1 MTLFPPD
8 DDPFASLDTLARD
21 ALAALA
27 LGAIPRSR
35 TWVGDLLASPAL
47 RAAGSVAPSMEALR
61 LTLNRLEGVGLANE
75 DERRPGVWTLPFNVY
90 VRTYADLLARVP
102 VGALREALAHADGYT
117 PASLG
122 RQSHGRFPTLG
133 AAIARLRL
141 DVMNGAD
148 AVGLAH
154 LLERLPPGLHDIPA
168 LLDAAI
174 ADCVDERLFDR
185 LHPALQG
192 DVLAGALDR
201 LGSVLQ
207 TGVALGPAF
216 VRQRAAALV
225 NDEAT
230 PHTHGLRWSLA
241 FDRLLADGAERRDPD
256 WVASFGRLLSPA
268 VDDPAEGDLL
278 DAMRA
283 SHARIAAPRPPT
295 AAPTS
300 VAGRRALAQAVGAA
314 ALATQGRW
322 SDAEPEFDAALVA
335 LRKITGKRRGLMP
348 PHVALPNVLGLLAQQ
363 TPAHLDKALKFCLA
377 EGGKREP
384 VADHPLGT
392 IALAIQMRLGAAP
405 RDAKPFLP
413 YGSQW
418 GYRGGGSRVVSPL
431 DHNRWL
437 MRAWLKEGSLAE
449 GLPPAEADAARNLKS
464 AYEAAGL
471 EGLAEQLG
479 AALRVLGGESA
490 PSWFFVPAGLERWQV
505 ALAALAA
512 LGEPAATP
520 TAPAQAP
527 DTRIVWL
534 IDTGANG
541 AIHGLVPHEQ
551 KRGVRGWGQLKE
563 VPLSRLQRGAQ
574 TLTPADAGIVRAI
587 RQETFARALRLD
599 LAQAMGALFNH
610 PHVAFADAPDQFIEL
625 VEAGPELEVLDE
637 GERLRV
643 RMQPSLPVPNDAATA
658 RWAGSEAEQKE
669 LDALRLVSIWRDG
682 PQRAKLIRLSA
693 SQKRVAQLLG
703 PTGLDIP
710 RQGAAQLQ
718 EVLTGLGSHFRIHA
732 DDART
737 AQAAR
742 ELPAE
747 SRLRAELQPVGDGL
761 QLRLVAAPFGAD
773 YATAG
778 PRLIPGRGRAR
789 VVATLKGESVGVQ
802 RDLALERQHLEAVL
816 DTCPMLSELPPD
828 APCEWL
834 LDAADDALALVE
846 RLQPHTSILAL
857 DWPQGRPVRV
867 TPGALDQ
874 LVLKVKTH
882 ENWLALDG
890 KLKVDEEL
898 VVGLQQLIAFA
909 SEGKS
914 RFMPLGDGR
923 FLALTQE
930 LRERVADIAAVTEK
944 QTARANNPDEVRAPA
959 IAAPWLQAAMEGAQV
974 EHDAAYGARLMAL
987 DEARRI
993 VPALPSTLQAE
1004 LRPYQEEGFEWAM
1017 RLASAGLGACLADDM
1032 GLGKTLQALAVML
1045 ARAANGPT
1053 LVVMPTSLIGNWRSE
1068 ASRFAPSLRVHV
1080 YAERKWSPSPSG
1092 TTDSPRGAGGL
1103 APERPSAAVAQA
1115 TYGDRSSIIAEM
1127 GKHDVLLVSY
1137 PMLQIDAEAF
1147 ANKLWATL
1155 VLDEAQAIKNAA
1167 AKRSQAVFAL
1177 QATFRLAMSGTPIEN
1192 RLGELWSVMRACN
1205 PGLLGTLAR
1214 FNERFANLIERQ
1226 HDRGAQRT
1234 LKRLIAPFILR
1245 RTKAQVLA
1253 DLPPRT
1259 ELVLQV
1265 QGDDAEKAHY
1275 EALRREALVAAEK
1288 SLSGDGAGQAHLNIL
1303 AGLTRLRR
1311 AACDPRLVTPTLKR
1325 PGAKVTAFAE
1335 LATEL
1340 VANGHKALVF
1350 SQFVDF
1356 LALLREPLDAANIAY
1371 QYLDG
1376 STPSAER
1383 TRRVDA
1389 FQNGEG
1395 DLFLISLKAGGFGL
1409 NLTVADY
1416 VVIADP
1422 WWNPAAEDQASG
1434 RAHRIGQQRPVTV
1447 YRLVNTGT
1455 LEEKILTLHQTKREL
1470 ADSVLESDG
1479 QAMAAVPMARELL
1492 QLMRG
1497 DEPPP

>member
-1 MTLFPPD
+1 MAAPLPD
-8 DDPFASLDTLARD
+8 DPLAGLDAPGRD
-21 ALAALA
+21 VLCALA
-27 LGAIPRSR
+27 LGALARSR
-35 TWVGDLLASPAL
+35 TWTTDLLASPAV
-47 RAAGSVAPSMEALR
+47 RSPGGVAPSMELVKHTLMR
-61 LTLNRLEGVGLANE
+61 LQSAGLANE
-75 DERRPGVWTLPFNVY
+75 DERRAGVWMLPLNVY
-90 VRTYADLLARVP
+90 PVVYASLLARVP
-102 VGALREALAHADGYT
+102 QAALQEALAHADGYS
-117 PASLG
+117 ASGLG
-122 RQSHGRFPTLG
+122 RQGHGRFPTLN
-133 AAIARLRL
+133 AAIARVRL
-141 DVMNGAD
+141 DAMFGAAPVD
-148 AVGLAH
+148 LAQ
-154 LLERLPPGLHDIPA
+154 LLDRLPPGLHDIPA
-168 LLDAAI
+168 LLDSAL
-174 ADCVDERLFDR
+174 ADCIDETLFAR
-185 LHPALQG
+185 LHPAMQG
-192 DVLAGALDR
+192 DLLGGALDR
-201 LGSVLQ
+201 LGTSLN
-207 TGVALGPAF
+207 TGIGLDAPF
-216 VRQRAAALV
+216 VRERAARLV
-225 NDEAT
+225 EDESL
-230 PHTHGLRWSLA
+230 PHVQGLRWSFA
-241 FDRLLADGAERRDPD
+241 FDRLLADGADRRGTD
-256 WVASFGRLLSPA
+256 WVESFGRILGPVIDAPDDGTLVDALRATRGFAATPPPA
-268 VDDPAEGDLL
+268 NMPL
-278 DAMRA
+278 A
-283 SHARIAAPRPPT
+283 SAA
-295 AAPTS
+295 S
-300 VAGRRALAQAVGAA
+300 RRAMAQAVGAA

-322 SDAEPEFDAALVA
+322 SHAEPEFDAALAA
-335 LRKITGKRRGLMP
+335 LRKLTGKRRSLVP
-348 PHVALPNVLGLLAQQ
+348 LAVALPNVLALLAQQ
-363 TPAHLDKALKFCLA
+363 TPAHLDKALRFCLT
-377 EGGKREP
+377 EGGKRDP
-384 VADHPLGT
+384 VLEHPLGA

-405 RDAKPFLP
+405 RDMKPFLP
-413 YGSQW
+413 FGSQW
-418 GYRGGGSRVVSPL
+418 GYRAASRVVSPL

-449 GLPPAEADAARNLKS
+449 GLPPAEADAAANLKT
-464 AYEAAGL
+464 AYEAAGF

-479 AALRVLGGESA
+479 AALRVLGGEPS

-505 ALAALAA
+505 ALAALRA
-512 LGEPAATP
+512 LGEPGTAAA
-520 TAPAQAP
+520 APSATP

-534 IDTGANG
+534 IETGDNG
-541 AIHGLVPHEQ
+541 AIRGLVPHEH
-551 KRGVRGWGQLKE
+551 KRGPRGWGQLKE

-574 TLTPADAGIVRAI
+574 TLTPADAGVVRAI
-587 RQETFARALRLD
+587 RQETFGRGLRLD
-599 LAQAMGALFNH
+599 LAQAVGALFNH
-610 PHVAFADAPDQFIEL
+610 PHVAFTDAPEQFIEL
-625 VEAGPELEVLDE
+625 VEAGPELEVVDE

-643 RMQPSLPVPNDAATA
+643 RMQPSLQVAADAATA

-682 PQRAKLIRLSA
+682 PQRARLIRLTA

-732 DDART
+732 DDAAT

-742 ELPAE
+742 EIATE

-773 YATAG
+773 YATVG

-816 DTCPMLSELPPD
+816 DTCPMLDELPPD

-834 LDAADDALALVE
+834 LDAADDALALIE

-867 TPGALDQ
+867 APGALDQ
-874 LVLKVKTH
+874 LTLKVRTH

-898 VVGLQQLIAFA
+898 VVSLQQLIGFA
-909 SEGKS
+909 AEGKS

-959 IAAPWLQAAMEGAQV
+959 IAAPWLQAAMEGARV
-974 EHDAAYGARLMAL
+974 EHDAAYAARLMAL
-987 DEARRI
+987 DDARRI

-1017 RLASAGLGACLADDM
+1017 RLAAAGLGACLADDM
-1032 GLGKTLQALAVML
+1032 GLGKTLQALAVLL
-1045 ARAANGPT
+1045 ARAANGPA

-1068 ASRFAPSLRVHV
+1068 AARFAPSLRVHV
-1080 YAERKWSPSPSG
+1080 YAERGSTS
-1092 TTDSPRGAGGL
+1092 
-1103 APERPSAAVAQA
+1103 ERA
-1115 TYGDRSSIIAEM
+1115 RIIAEM
-1127 GKHDVLLVSY
+1127 GRHDVLLVSY
-1137 PMLQIDAEAF
+1137 PMLQIDGDAF
-1147 ANKLWATL
+1147 ADKLWATL

-1226 HDRGAQRT
+1226 NDRAAQRT

-1288 SLSGDGAGQAHLNIL
+1288 SLSGDGAGQAHLNVL

-1325 PGAKVTAFAE
+1325 PGAKVIAFAE

-1356 LALLREPLDAANIAY
+1356 LALLREPLDAAGIAY

-1376 STPSAER
+1376 STPAAER
-1383 TRRVDA
+1383 TRRVEA
-1389 FQNGEG
+1389 FQDGEG
-1395 DLFLISLKAGGFGL
+1395 HLFLISLKAGGFGL

-1447 YRLVNTGT
+1447 YRLVNGGT

-1470 ADSVLESDG
+1470 ADSVLEGDG
-1479 QAMAAVPMARELL
+1479 NATAAVPMARELL

-1497 DEPPP
+1497 DELPEQ

>member
-1 MTLFPPD
+1 MTLPD
-8 DDPFASLDTLARD
+8 DPLAGLDAPARD

-27 LGAIPRSR
+27 LGALARSR
-35 TWVGDLLASPAL
+35 AWVTDALASPAV
-47 RAAGSVAPSMEALR
+47 RTPGSVAPSQELVRHSLA
-61 LTLNRLEGVGLANE
+61 RLEKAGIANE
-75 DERRPGVWTLPFNVY
+75 DERRPGFWTLPLNVY
-90 VRTYADLLARVP
+90 PVVYASLLARAP
-102 VGALREALAHADGYT
+102 RAALQEALAHADAYA

-133 AAIARLRL
+133 AAIARVRL
-141 DVMNGAD
+141 DALCGAGP
-148 AVGLAH
+148 VELAE
-154 LLERLPPGLHDIPA
+154 LLDRLPPGLHDIPA
-168 LLDAAI
+168 LLDTAL
-174 ADCVDERLFDR
+174 ADCIDEALFDR
-185 LHPALQG
+185 LHPAMQA
-192 DVLAGALDR
+192 DMLAGALDR
-201 LGSVLQ
+201 LGATLQ
-207 TGVALGPAF
+207 TGIGLGSAF
-216 VRQRAAALV
+216 VRERASALV
-225 NDEAT
+225 EREDALLV
-230 PHTHGLRWSLA
+230 HGLRWSLA
-241 FDRLLADGAERRDPD
+241 LDRLLSDGAERRDAG
-256 WVASFGRLLSPA
+256 WAASFGRLLGPA
-268 VDDPAEGDLL
+268 IDMPLEGGLL
-278 DAMRA
+278 DALRG
-283 SHARIAAPRPPT
+283 SHGQMALPAPARVSPA
-295 AAPTS
+295 S
-300 VAGRRALAQAVGAA
+300 VAGRQALAQAIGAA
-314 ALATQGRW
+314 ALAAQGRW
-322 SDAEPEFDAALVA
+322 SDAEPEFDTALAA
-335 LRKITGKRRGLMP
+335 LRKLSGKRRGLVP
-348 PHVALPNVLGLLAQQ
+348 PQVALAHVLALLAQQ

-384 VADHPLGT
+384 ALDHPLGA

-405 RDAKPFLP
+405 RELKPFLP
-413 YGSQW
+413 FGSQW
-418 GYRGGGSRVVSPL
+418 GYRSASRVVSPL
-431 DHNRWL
+431 DLNRWL

-449 GLPPAEADAARNLKS
+449 GLPPAEADSAQQLKS
-464 AYEAAGL
+464 AYESAGL
-471 EGLAEQLG
+471 EALAEQLG
-479 AALRVLGGESA
+479 AALRVLGGEPA
-490 PSWFFVPAGLERWQV
+490 PAWFFVPAGLERWQV
-505 ALAALAA
+505 ALAALRS
-512 LGEPAATP
+512 LGEPAS
-520 TAPAQAP
+520 APAAAAGAP
-527 DTRIVWL
+527 DSRIVWL
-534 IDTGANG
+534 IEAGEHG
-541 AIHGLVPHEQ
+541 AIRALVPHEQ
-551 KRGVRGWGQLKE
+551 KRGARGWGALKE

-574 TLTPADAGIVRAI
+574 TLTPADAGVVRAL
-587 RQETFARALRLD
+587 RQETYGRGLRLD
-599 LAQAMGALFNH
+599 LAQAVGALFEH
-610 PHVAFADAPDQFIEL
+610 PHVAFSDAPGQFIEL

-643 RMQPSLPVPNDAATA
+643 RMQPALQVANDAAVA

-682 PQRAKLIRLSA
+682 PQRAKLVRLTA

-703 PTGLDIP
+703 PAGLDIP

-732 DDART
+732 DDAAT

-761 QLRLVAAPFGAD
+761 QLRLVVAPFGDD
-773 YATAG
+773 YANAG
-778 PRLIPGRGRAR
+778 PRLRPGRGRAR
-789 VVATLKGESVGVQ
+789 VVATLKGESVGVT
-802 RDLALERQHLEAVL
+802 RDLALEQSHLETVL
-816 DTCPMLSELPPD
+816 DACPMLTEPAPD
-828 APCEWL
+828 APCEWI
-834 LDAADDALALVE
+834 LDAADDSLALLE
-846 RLQPHTSILAL
+846 RLQPLNAIAAL

-874 LVLKVKTH
+874 LMLKVKTR
-882 ENWLALDG
+882 ENWLELDG

-898 VVGLQQLIAFA
+898 VVGLQQLITFA
-909 SEGKS
+909 TEGKS

-959 IAAPWLQAAMEGAQV
+959 IAAPWLQAAMEGARV
-974 EHDAAYGARLMAL
+974 EHDAAYAARLMAL
-987 DEARRI
+987 DDARRI
-993 VPALPSTLQAE
+993 VPALPSTLQAQ

-1017 RLASAGLGACLADDM
+1017 RLAAAGLGACLADDM
-1032 GLGKTLQALAVML
+1032 GLGKTLQALAVLL
-1045 ARAANGPT
+1045 ARAANGPA
-1053 LVVMPTSLIGNWRSE
+1053 LVVVPTSLIGNWRSE
-1068 ASRFAPSLRVHV
+1068 ALRFAPSLRVHV
-1080 YAERKWSPSPSG
+1080 YAEQGSTNDRAQVI
-1092 TTDSPRGAGGL
+1092 AG
-1103 APERPSAAVAQA
+1103 
-1115 TYGDRSSIIAEM
+1115 M
-1127 GKHDVLLVSY
+1127 GRHDALLVSY
-1137 PMLQIDAEAF
+1137 PMLQIDGEAF
-1147 ANKLWATL
+1147 AGKVWTTL

-1205 PGLLGTLAR
+1205 PGLLGTMAR

-1226 HDRGAQRT
+1226 NDRGAQRT

-1275 EALRREALVAAEK
+1275 EALRREALIAAEK

-1356 LALLREPLDAANIAY
+1356 LSLLREPLDEAGIAY

-1376 STPSAER
+1376 STPAAER
-1383 TRRVDA
+1383 TRRVEA

-1395 DLFLISLKAGGFGL
+1395 HLFLISLKAGGFGL

-1470 ADSVLESDG
+1470 ADSVLEADG
-1479 QAMAAVPMARELL
+1479 EAVAAVPMARELL
-1492 QLMRG
+1492 ALMRG
-1497 DEPPP
+1497 DALPE

>member
-1 MTLFPPD
+1 MAGATPA
-8 DDPFASLDTLARD
+8 DPLVDLATRDPLARD
-21 ALAALA
+21 VLAALA
-27 LGAIPRSR
+27 LGGLSRSR
-35 TWVGDLLASPAL
+35 TWLCELLAMPAA
-47 RAAGSVAPSMEALR
+47 RTAGSTAPSMELLRNKLAALQK
-61 LTLNRLEGVGLANE
+61 TGLVNE
-75 DERRPGVWTLPFNVY
+75 DERRAGVWTMPMNIYPTV
-90 VRTYADLLARVP
+90 YADLIARVP
-102 VGALREALAHADGYT
+102 LAALQATLAHADGYA
-117 PASLG
+117 PSALSHQG
-122 RQSHGRFPTLG
+122 HGRFPTLT
-133 AAIARLRL
+133 AAIARVRL
-141 DVMNGAD
+141 DALHGAGPVD
-148 AVGLAH
+148 LER
-154 LLERLPPGLHDIPA
+154 LLNRLPPGLHDIPA

-174 ADCVDERLFDR
+174 ADCIDEHLFER
-185 LHPALQG
+185 LHPGLQCDLLG
-192 DVLAGALDR
+192 GTLDR
-201 LGSVLQ
+201 LGATLQ
-207 TGVALGPAF
+207 TGVGLGAGF
-216 VRQRAAALV
+216 VRERAARLV
-225 NDEAT
+225 ADEAT
-230 PHTHGLRWSLA
+230 PYANGLRWSLA
-241 FDRLLADGAERRDPD
+241 FDRLLADGADRRGAD
-256 WVASFGRLLSPA
+256 WVTSFGELLGPA
-268 VDDPAEGDLL
+268 IDAPADGDLL

-283 SHARIAAPRPPT
+283 SHGYGAPPPPAT
-295 AAPTS
+295 AAPS
-300 VAGRRALAQAVGAA
+300 SAAARRALAQAIGAA
-314 ALATQGRW
+314 ALALQGRW
-322 SDAEPEFDAALVA
+322 SDAEPEFDAALVL
-335 LRKITGKRRGLMP
+335 LRKATGKRRGLVP
-348 PHVALPNVLGLLAQQ
+348 LAVALPNVLALLAQQ
-363 TPAHLDKALKFCLA
+363 TPAHLDKALKFCLT

-384 VADHPLGT
+384 VLDHPLGA
-392 IALAIQMRLGAAP
+392 IALAIQIRLGAAP
-405 RDAKPFLP
+405 RDLKPFLP

-418 GYRGGGSRVVSPL
+418 GYRSGSSRVVSPL
-431 DHNRWL
+431 DLGRWL
-437 MRAWLKEGSLAE
+437 MRAWLKEGAMAE
-449 GLPPAEADAARNLKS
+449 GLPPTEADSAQTLKS
-464 AYEAAGL
+464 AYEQAGL
-471 EGLAEQLG
+471 ESLAEQLS
-479 AALRVLGGESA
+479 AALRVLGGEPA
-490 PSWFFVPAGLERWQV
+490 PSWFFVPAALERWQV
-505 ALAALAA
+505 ALSALRA
-512 LGEPAATP
+512 LGEPAPAASGAASTP
-520 TAPAQAP
+520 
-527 DTRIVWL
+527 DHRVVWL
-534 IDTGANG
+534 VETGDNG
-541 AIHGLVPHEQ
+541 AIRGLVPHDQ
-551 KRGVRGWGQLKE
+551 KRGPRGWGQLKE

-587 RQETFARALRLD
+587 RQEAFGRGLRLD
-599 LAQAMGALFNH
+599 MAQAMGALFNH
-610 PHVAFADAPDQFIEL
+610 PFVAFSDAPEQFVEL
-625 VEAGPELEVLDE
+625 VEAGPELEVVDE

-643 RMQPSLPVPNDAATA
+643 RMQPSLQVANDAAVA

-682 PQRAKLIRLSA
+682 PQRAKLIRLTA

-732 DDART
+732 DDAET

-773 YATAG
+773 YATVG

-802 RDLALERQHLEAVL
+802 RDLKLERQHLDWVL
-816 DTCPMLSELPPD
+816 DTCPMLDELPQD

-867 TPGALDQ
+867 TSGALDQ
-874 LVLKVKTH
+874 LMLKVKTH

-909 SEGKS
+909 TEGKS

-944 QTARANNPDEVRAPA
+944 QTARANNPDEVRAPS
-959 IAAPWLQAAMEGAQV
+959 IAAPWLQAAMQGAQV
-974 EHDAAYGARLMAL
+974 EHDAAYAARLMAL
-987 DEARRI
+987 DDARRI
-993 VPALPSTLQAE
+993 VPVLPSTLQAE

-1068 ASRFAPSLRVHV
+1068 ASRFAPALRVHV
-1080 YAERKWSPSPSG
+1080 YAERGS
-1092 TTDSPRGAGGL
+1092 TT
-1103 APERPSAAVAQA
+1103 ERASV
-1115 TYGDRSSIIAEM
+1115 IAEM

-1137 PMLQIDAEAF
+1137 PMLQIDGEAF
-1147 ANKLWATL
+1147 TDKLWATL

-1205 PGLLGTLAR
+1205 PGLLGTMAR

-1245 RTKAQVLA
+1245 RTKAQVLS

-1356 LALLREPLDAANIAY
+1356 LALLREPLDAAGIGY

-1479 QAMAAVPMARELL
+1479 EAIVAVPMARELL
-1492 QLMRG
+1492 SLMRG
-1497 DEPPP
+1497 DELPE

>member
-1 MTLFPPD
+1 MTVASPD
-8 DDPFASLDTLARD
+8 DPLATLDAPARD
-21 ALAALA
+21 VLAALA
-27 LGAIPRSR
+27 LGALARSR
-35 TWVGDLLASPAL
+35 AWLADALASPAL
-47 RAAGSVAPSMEALR
+47 RTPGSVAPSQELVR
-61 LTLNRLEGVGLANE
+61 LTLTRLQSAGLANE
-75 DERRPGVWTLPFNVY
+75 DDRRPGFWTVPMNVY
-90 VRTYADLLARVP
+90 PVVYASLLARAP
-102 VGALREALAHADGYT
+102 HAALQDALAHADAYAA
-117 PASLG
+117 ASLG
-122 RQSHGRFPTLG
+122 RQSHGRFPTLT
-133 AAIARLRL
+133 AAISRLRL
-141 DVMNGAD
+141 DALNGAS
-148 AVGLAH
+148 AVEIAQ
-154 LLERLPPGLHDIPA
+154 LLDRLPPGLHDIPA
-168 LLDAAI
+168 LLDTAI
-174 ADCVDERLFDR
+174 ADCIAEPLFDR
-185 LHPALQG
+185 LHPAMQG
-192 DVLAGALDR
+192 DLLAGALDR
-201 LGSVLQ
+201 LGATLN
-207 TGVALGPAF
+207 TGIGLSAAF
-216 VRQRAAALV
+216 VRDRASVLV
-225 NDEAT
+225 QDEAT

-241 FDRLLADGAERRDPD
+241 FDRLLADGAERRGPE
-256 WVASFGRLLSPA
+256 WVTSFGELLAPSIA
-268 VDDPAEGDLL
+268 ASSDGDLL

-283 SHARIAAPRPPT
+283 SHGQVAAPRAVTAPP
-295 AAPTS
+295 PS
-300 VAGRRALAQAVGAA
+300 EAGRRAFGQAIGAA
-314 ALATQGRW
+314 ALTAQGRW
-322 SDAEPEFDAALVA
+322 SDAEPEFDAAFAA
-335 LRKITGKRRGLMP
+335 LRKVTGKRRGLVP
-348 PHVALPNVLGLLAQQ
+348 PSVAMAQVLALLAQQ

-384 VADHPLGT
+384 ALDHPLGAV
-392 IALAIQMRLGAAP
+392 ALAIQMRLGAAP
-405 RDAKPFLP
+405 RDGKPFLP

-418 GYRGGGSRVVSPL
+418 GYRSGASRVVSPL

-449 GLPPAEADAARNLKS
+449 GLPPAEADAAQHLKS
-464 AYEAAGL
+464 AYETAGL
-471 EGLAEQLG
+471 DALAEQL
-479 AALRVLGGESA
+479 AAAMRVLGGEPA
-490 PSWFFVPAGLERWQV
+490 PAWFFVPAGLERWQV
-505 ALAALAA
+505 ALAALRA
-512 LGEPAATP
+512 LGEPAAAP
-520 TAPAQAP
+520 NAPASTP
-527 DTRIVWL
+527 DSRVVWL
-534 IDTGANG
+534 IETGEHG
-541 AIHGLVPHEQ
+541 AIRDLVPHEQ
-551 KRGVRGWGQLKE
+551 KRGTRGWGALKE

-574 TLTPADAGIVRAI
+574 TLTPADAGVVRAI
-587 RQETFARALRLD
+587 RQETFGRSLRLD
-599 LAQAMGALFNH
+599 LAQAVGALFGH
-610 PHVAFADAPDQFIEL
+610 PHVAFSDAPEQFIEL
-625 VEAGPELEVLDE
+625 VEAGPELEVVDE

-643 RMQPSLPVPNDAATA
+643 RMQPGLQVANDAAVA

-682 PQRAKLIRLSA
+682 PQRARLIRLTA

-732 DDART
+732 DDAET

-742 ELPAE
+742 ELQPE

-761 QLRLVAAPFGAD
+761 QLRLVAAPFGAEFA
-773 YATAG
+773 ATG

-789 VVATLKGESVGVQ
+789 VVATVKGESLGVQ
-802 RDLALERQHLEAVL
+802 RDLKLERAHLESVL
-816 DTCPMLSELPPD
+816 DACPMLPELPLD

-867 TPGALDQ
+867 TPGALNQ
-874 LVLKVKTH
+874 LTMKVRTH
-882 ENWLALDG
+882 ENWLELDG

-898 VVGLQQLIAFA
+898 VVGLQQLITFA

-914 RFMPLGDGR
+914 RFLPLGDGR

-944 QTARANNPDEVRAPA
+944 QTARANDTDAVRAPS
-959 IAAPWLQAAMEGAQV
+959 IAAPWLQAALEGARV
-974 EHDAAYGARLMAL
+974 EHDAAYAARLLAL

-993 VPALPSTLQAE
+993 VPALPSTLQAQ

-1032 GLGKTLQALAVML
+1032 GLGKTLQALAVLL
-1045 ARAANGPT
+1045 ARAANGPA
-1053 LVVMPTSLIGNWRSE
+1053 LVVMPTSLIGNWKSE
-1068 ASRFAPSLRVHV
+1068 ALRFAPSLRVHV
-1080 YAERKWSPSPSG
+1080 YAERGS
-1092 TTDSPRGAGGL
+1092 TN
-1103 APERPSAAVAQA
+1103 
-1115 TYGDRSSIIAEM
+1115 DRVGMIAEM

-1137 PMLQIDAEAF
+1137 PMLQIDGGHF
-1147 ANKLWATL
+1147 ASKLWATL

-1205 PGLLGTLAR
+1205 PGLLGTLPR

-1226 HDRGAQRT
+1226 SDRNAQRL

-1325 PGAKVTAFAE
+1325 PGAKVMAFAE

-1356 LALLREPLDAANIAY
+1356 LGLLREPLDAAGIAY

-1376 STPSAER
+1376 STPTAER

-1389 FQNGEG
+1389 FQGGEG

-1447 YRLVNTGT
+1447 YRLVNNGT

-1479 QAMAAVPMARELL
+1479 AGPTAVPLARELL
-1492 QLMRG
+1492 ALMRG
-1497 DEPPP
+1497 DELPE

>member
-1 MTLFPPD
+1 MTLPD
-8 DDPFASLDTLARD
+8 DPLAGLDAPARD

-27 LGAIPRSR
+27 LGALARSR
-35 TWVGDLLASPAL
+35 AWVTDALASPAV
-47 RAAGSVAPSMEALR
+47 RTPGSVAPSQELVRHSLA
-61 LTLNRLEGVGLANE
+61 RLEKAGIANE
-75 DERRPGVWTLPFNVY
+75 DERRPGFWTLPLNVY
-90 VRTYADLLARVP
+90 PVVYASLLARAP
-102 VGALREALAHADGYT
+102 RAALQEALAHADAYA

-133 AAIARLRL
+133 AAIARVRL
-141 DVMNGAD
+141 DALCGAGP
-148 AVGLAH
+148 VELAE
-154 LLERLPPGLHDIPA
+154 LLDRLPPGLHDIPA
-168 LLDAAI
+168 LLDTAL
-174 ADCVDERLFDR
+174 ADCIDEALFDR
-185 LHPALQG
+185 LHPAMQA
-192 DVLAGALDR
+192 DMLAGALDR
-201 LGSVLQ
+201 LGATLQ
-207 TGVALGPAF
+207 TGIGLGSAF
-216 VRQRAAALV
+216 VRERASALV
-225 NDEAT
+225 EREDALLV
-230 PHTHGLRWSLA
+230 HGLRWSLA
-241 FDRLLADGAERRDPD
+241 LDRLLSDGAERRDAG
-256 WVASFGRLLSPA
+256 WAASFGRLLGPA
-268 VDDPAEGDLL
+268 IDMPLEGGLL
-278 DAMRA
+278 DALRG
-283 SHARIAAPRPPT
+283 SHGQMALPAPARVSPA
-295 AAPTS
+295 S
-300 VAGRRALAQAVGAA
+300 VAGRQALAQAIGAA
-314 ALATQGRW
+314 ALAAQGRW
-322 SDAEPEFDAALVA
+322 SDAEPEFDTALAA
-335 LRKITGKRRGLMP
+335 LRKLSGKRRGLVP
-348 PHVALPNVLGLLAQQ
+348 PQVALAHVLALLAQQ

-384 VADHPLGT
+384 ALDHPLGA

-405 RDAKPFLP
+405 RELKPFLP
-413 YGSQW
+413 FGSQW
-418 GYRGGGSRVVSPL
+418 GYRSASRVVSPL
-431 DHNRWL
+431 DLNRWL

-449 GLPPAEADAARNLKS
+449 GLPPAEADSAQQLKS
-464 AYEAAGL
+464 AYESAGL
-471 EGLAEQLG
+471 EALAEQLG
-479 AALRVLGGESA
+479 AALRVLGGEPA
-490 PSWFFVPAGLERWQV
+490 PAWFFVPAGLERWQV
-505 ALAALAA
+505 ALAALRS
-512 LGEPAATP
+512 LGEPAS
-520 TAPAQAP
+520 APAAAAGAP
-527 DTRIVWL
+527 DSRIVWL
-534 IDTGANG
+534 IEAGEHG
-541 AIHGLVPHEQ
+541 AIRALVPHEQ
-551 KRGVRGWGQLKE
+551 KRGARGWGALKE

-574 TLTPADAGIVRAI
+574 TLTPADAGVVRAL
-587 RQETFARALRLD
+587 RQETYGRGLRLD
-599 LAQAMGALFNH
+599 LAQAVGALFEH
-610 PHVAFADAPDQFIEL
+610 PHVAFSDAPGQFIEL

-643 RMQPSLPVPNDAATA
+643 RMQPALQVANDAAVA

-682 PQRAKLIRLSA
+682 PQRAKLVRLTA

-703 PTGLDIP
+703 PAGLDIP

-732 DDART
+732 DDAAT

-761 QLRLVAAPFGAD
+761 QLRLVVAPFGDD
-773 YATAG
+773 YANAG
-778 PRLIPGRGRAR
+778 PRLRPGRGRAR
-789 VVATLKGESVGVQ
+789 VVATLKGESVGVT
-802 RDLALERQHLEAVL
+802 RDLALEQSHLETVL
-816 DTCPMLSELPPD
+816 DACPMLTEPAPD
-828 APCEWL
+828 APCEWI
-834 LDAADDALALVE
+834 LDAADDSLALLE
-846 RLQPHTSILAL
+846 RLQPLNAIAAL

-874 LVLKVKTH
+874 LMLKVKTR
-882 ENWLALDG
+882 ENWLELDG

-898 VVGLQQLIAFA
+898 VVGLQQLITFA
-909 SEGKS
+909 TEGKS

-959 IAAPWLQAAMEGAQV
+959 IAAPWLQAAMEGARV
-974 EHDAAYGARLMAL
+974 EHDAAYAARLMAL
-987 DEARRI
+987 DDARRI
-993 VPALPSTLQAE
+993 VPALPSTLQAQ

-1017 RLASAGLGACLADDM
+1017 RLAAAGLGACLADDM
-1032 GLGKTLQALAVML
+1032 GLGKTLQALAVLL
-1045 ARAANGPT
+1045 ARAANGPA
-1053 LVVMPTSLIGNWRSE
+1053 LVVVPTSLIGNWRSE
-1068 ASRFAPSLRVHV
+1068 ALRFAPSLRVHV
-1080 YAERKWSPSPSG
+1080 YAEQGSTNDRAQVI
-1092 TTDSPRGAGGL
+1092 AG
-1103 APERPSAAVAQA
+1103 
-1115 TYGDRSSIIAEM
+1115 M
-1127 GKHDVLLVSY
+1127 GRHDALLVSY
-1137 PMLQIDAEAF
+1137 PMLQIDGEAF
-1147 ANKLWATL
+1147 AGKVWTTL

-1205 PGLLGTLAR
+1205 PGLLGTMAR

-1226 HDRGAQRT
+1226 NDRGAQRT

-1275 EALRREALVAAEK
+1275 EALRREALIAAEK

-1356 LALLREPLDAANIAY
+1356 LSLLREPLDEAGIAY

-1376 STPSAER
+1376 STPAAER
-1383 TRRVDA
+1383 TRRVEA
-1389 FQNGEG
+1389 FQGGDG

-1470 ADSVLESDG
+1470 ADSVLEADG
-1479 QAMAAVPMARELL
+1479 EAVAAVPMARELL
-1492 QLMRG
+1492 ALMRG
-1497 DEPPP
+1497 DALPE

>member
-1 MTLFPPD
+1 VAKATSDHPLAALP
-8 DDPFASLDTLARD
+8 AIARD
-21 ALAALA
+21 VLAALA
-27 LGAIPRSR
+27 LGALPRSR
-35 TWVGDLLASPAL
+35 TWMTGLLASPAA
-47 RAAGSVAPSMEALR
+47 RSPGSAAPSSELVRDALAK
-61 LTLNRLEGVGLANE
+61 LQTAGLVSE
-75 DERRPGVWTLPFNVY
+75 DERRLGVWTLPMNVY
-90 VRTYADLLARVP
+90 PLVYADLLARVP
-102 VGALREALAHADGYT
+102 QVALQDALAHADVY
-117 PASLG
+117 AANSLG
-122 RQSHGRFPTLG
+122 RMSHGRFSTLT
-133 AAIARLRL
+133 AAVARVRL
-141 DVMNGAD
+141 DAMYGASP
-148 AVGLAH
+148 VELAH
-154 LLERLPPGLHDIPA
+154 LLDRLPPGLHDIPA
-168 LLDAAI
+168 LLDTAI
-174 ADCVDERLFDR
+174 ADCVDDVLFDR
-185 LHPALQG
+185 LHAGMQG
-192 DVLAGALDR
+192 DLLAGALDR
-201 LGSVLQ
+201 LGAALQ
-207 TGVALGPAF
+207 TGIGLDAAF
-216 VRQRAAALV
+216 VRERAALLV
-225 NDEAT
+225 ADESA
-230 PHTHGLRWSLA
+230 PHTQGLRWSLA
-241 FDRLLADGAERRDPD
+241 FDRLLSDAADQRGPD
-256 WVASFGRLLSPA
+256 WLASFGALLSPA
-268 VDDPAEGDLL
+268 IDAPADGDLL
-278 DAMRA
+278 DAMRSA
-283 SHARIAAPRPPT
+283 HGLTMAPRPAT
-295 AAPTS
+295 APPTS
-300 VAGRRALAQAVGAA
+300 VAGRRALAQAIAAA
-314 ALATQGRW
+314 ALVAQGRW
-322 SDAEPEFDAALVA
+322 SDAEPEFDAAFTA
-335 LRKITGKRRGLMP
+335 LRKLTGKRRGLVP
-348 PHVALPNVLGLLAQQ
+348 LHVALANVLALLAQQ

-384 VADHPLGT
+384 VLDHPLGA

-405 RDAKPFLP
+405 RDMKPFLP
-413 YGSQW
+413 FGSQW
-418 GYRGGGSRVVSPL
+418 AHRSASRVVSPL

-449 GLPPAEADAARNLKS
+449 GLPAAEADAAQNLKS
-464 AYEAAGL
+464 AYDAAGFDAL
-471 EGLAEQLG
+471 SEQLG
-479 AALRVLGGESA
+479 AALRVLAGEHA
-490 PSWFFVPAGLERWQV
+490 PAWFFVPAGLERWQV
-505 ALAALAA
+505 ALAALRA
-512 LGEPAATP
+512 LGEPATAP
-520 TAPAQAP
+520 TAAGAQA
-527 DTRIVWL
+527 DNRVVWV
-534 IDTGANG
+534 IETGDNG
-541 AIHGLVPHEQ
+541 AIRALVPHEQ
-551 KRGVRGWGQLKE
+551 KRGVRGWGALKE

-574 TLTPADAGIVRAI
+574 TLTAADAGIVRAI
-587 RQETFARALRLD
+587 RQENFGRGLRLD

-610 PHVAFADAPDQFIEL
+610 PHVAFAEAPEQFIEL
-625 VEAGPELEVLDE
+625 VEAGPELEVVDE

-643 RMQPSLPVPNDAATA
+643 RMQPSLQVAADAATA

-682 PQRAKLIRLSA
+682 PQRAKLIRLTA

-710 RQGAAQLQ
+710 RTGAAQLQ

-732 DDART
+732 DDAET

-742 ELPAE
+742 ELAAE

-761 QLRLVAAPFGAD
+761 QLRLVAAPFGPD
-773 YATAG
+773 YATVG

-802 RDLALERQHLEAVL
+802 RDLALERHHLDAVL
-816 DTCPMLSELPPD
+816 DTCAMLPELPPGS
-828 APCEWL
+828 PCEWL

-874 LVLKVKTH
+874 LTLKVRTH
-882 ENWLALDG
+882 ENWLALEG
-890 KLKVDEEL
+890 KLKIDEEL
-898 VVGLQQLIAFA
+898 VVGLQQLITFA

-944 QTARANNPDEVRAPA
+944 QVARANNPDEVRAPA
-959 IAAPWLQAAMEGAQV
+959 IAAPWLRAAMEGARV
-974 EHDAAYGARLMAL
+974 EHDVAYAARLEAL
-987 DEARRI
+987 DEARRV
-993 VPALPSTLQAE
+993 VPALPSTLQAQ

-1068 ASRFAPSLRVHV
+1068 ALRFAPSLRVHI
-1080 YAERKWSPSPSG
+1080 YAESG
-1092 TTDSPRGAGGL
+1092 STS
-1103 APERPSAAVAQA
+1103 ERA
-1115 TYGDRSSIIAEM
+1115 SIIAEM

-1137 PMLQIDAEAF
+1137 PMLQIDGEAF
-1147 ANKLWATL
+1147 ADKLWATL

-1275 EALRREALVAAEK
+1275 EALRREALAAAEK

-1356 LALLREPLDAANIAY
+1356 LALLREPLDAAGIAY

-1389 FQNGEG
+1389 FQGGEG

-1447 YRLVNTGT
+1447 YRLVNAGT

-1470 ADSVLESDG
+1470 ADSVLDNDG
-1479 QAMAAVPMARELL
+1479 QAVAAVPMARELL
-1492 QLMRG
+1492 TLMRG
-1497 DEPPP
+1497 DVLPE

>member
-1 MTLFPPD
+1 MGAQGGVSPPLSDDLFPGYAGVGD
-8 DDPFASLDTLARD
+8 LDAPARD
-21 ALAALA
+21 TLAALA
-27 LGAIPRSR
+27 LGALARSR
-35 TWVGDLLASPAL
+35 AWVADMLASPAV
-47 RAAGSVAPSMEALR
+47 RTPGSVAPSQELVRHTLAR
-61 LTLNRLEGVGLANE
+61 LQSAGLANE
-75 DERRPGVWTLPFNVY
+75 DERRPGIWTLPMNVY
-90 VRTYADLLARVP
+90 PVVVASLLARVP
-102 VGALREALAHADGYT
+102 QAALQEALAHADAYSV
-117 PASLG
+117 ASLG
-122 RQSHGRFPTLG
+122 RQSHGRFPTLNAAVARVRLDALCG
-133 AAIARLRL
+133 AAPVDLAQLL
-141 DVMNGAD
+141 D
-148 AVGLAH
+148 
-154 LLERLPPGLHDIPA
+154 RLPPGLHDIPA
-168 LLDAAI
+168 LLDTAL
-174 ADCVDERLFDR
+174 ADCIDETLFDR
-185 LHPALQG
+185 LHPAMQG
-192 DVLAGALDR
+192 DLLAGALDR
-201 LGSVLQ
+201 LGASLN
-207 TGVALGPAF
+207 TGIGLGAAF
-216 VRQRAAALV
+216 VRDRAARLV
-225 NDEAT
+225 DDESA
-230 PHTHGLRWSLA
+230 PHTHGLRWSFA
-241 FDRLLADGAERRDPD
+241 FDRLLADSADRRSAD
-256 WVASFGRLLSPA
+256 WIESFGRILAPA
-268 VDDPAEGDLL
+268 VDAPAEGDLL
-278 DAMRA
+278 DALRT
-283 SHARIAAPRPPT
+283 SHAHLATARPST
-295 AAPTS
+295 AAPAS
-300 VAGRRALAQAVGAA
+300 VAGRRALAQAIGSA

-322 SDAEPEFDAALVA
+322 SDAEPEFDAALAA
-335 LRKITGKRRGLMP
+335 LRKLTGKRRGLVP
-348 PHVALPNVLGLLAQQ
+348 LSVALPNVLALLAQQ
-363 TPAHLDKALKFCLA
+363 TPAHLDKALRFCLA
-377 EGGKREP
+377 EGGKRDP
-384 VADHPLGT
+384 VLEHPLGA

-405 RDAKPFLP
+405 RDMKPFLP
-413 YGSQW
+413 FGSQW
-418 GYRGGGSRVVSPL
+418 GYRAASRVVSPL

-449 GLPPAEADAARNLKS
+449 GLPPAEADAAQNLKS
-464 AYEAAGL
+464 GYEAAGFDA
-471 EGLAEQLG
+471 LAEQLV
-479 AALRVLGGESA
+479 AALRVLGGEPA

-505 ALAALAA
+505 ALAALRA
-512 LGEPAATP
+512 LGEPAASTP
-520 TAPAQAP
+520 AAAANAP
-527 DTRIVWL
+527 DIRVVWL
-534 IDTGANG
+534 IETGDSG
-541 AIHGLVPHEQ
+541 AVRGLVPHEQ
-551 KRGVRGWGQLKE
+551 KRGPRGWGALKE

-574 TLTPADAGIVRAI
+574 TLTPADAGVVRAI
-587 RQETFARALRLD
+587 RQETFGRSLRLD
-599 LAQAMGALFNH
+599 LAQAVGALFGH
-610 PHVAFADAPDQFIEL
+610 PHVAFSDAPEQFIEL
-625 VEAGPELEVLDE
+625 VEAGPELEVVDE

-643 RMQPSLPVPNDAATA
+643 RMQPSLQVANDAAVA

-682 PQRAKLIRLSA
+682 PQRAKLIRLTA

-732 DDART
+732 DDAET

-742 ELPAE
+742 EIAPE

-773 YATAG
+773 YATVG

-802 RDLALERQHLEAVL
+802 RDLKLERQHLEAIL
-816 DTCPMLSELPPD
+816 DTCPMLEELPLE

-867 TPGALDQ
+867 APGALDQ
-874 LVLKVKTH
+874 LTLKVRTH

-898 VVGLQQLIAFA
+898 VVGLQQLITFA
-909 SEGKS
+909 TEGKS

-944 QTARANNPDEVRAPA
+944 QTARANHPDEVRAPA
-959 IAAPWLQAAMEGAQV
+959 IAAPWLQAAMEGARV
-974 EHDAAYGARLMAL
+974 EHDAAYAARLMAL
-987 DEARRI
+987 DEARRV

-1017 RLASAGLGACLADDM
+1017 RLAAAGLGACLADDM

-1045 ARAANGPT
+1045 ARAANGPA

-1080 YAERKWSPSPSG
+1080 YAEKGSTSER
-1092 TTDSPRGAGGL
+1092 AG
-1103 APERPSAAVAQA
+1103 V
-1115 TYGDRSSIIAEM
+1115 IAEM

-1137 PMLQIDAEAF
+1137 PMLQIDGDAF
-1147 ANKLWATL
+1147 AGKLWATL

-1226 HDRGAQRT
+1226 GDRGAQRT

-1288 SLSGDGAGQAHLNIL
+1288 SLSGDGAGQAHLNVL

-1356 LALLREPLDAANIAY
+1356 LGLLREPLDAAGIAY

-1383 TRRVDA
+1383 TRRVEA

-1447 YRLVNTGT
+1447 YRLVNSGT

-1479 QAMAAVPMARELL
+1479 SAMAAVPMARELL

-1497 DEPPP
+1497 DEVPE

>member
-1 MTLFPPD
+1 MTSPAA
-8 DDPFASLDTLARD
+8 DDPLAELDAPGRD
-21 ALAALA
+21 VLAALA
-27 LGAIPRSR
+27 LGALARSR
-35 TWVGDLLASPAL
+35 TWVADALAAPAL
-47 RAAGSVAPSMEALR
+47 RAPGSVAPSQELVRHGLAR
-61 LTLNRLEGVGLANE
+61 LQKAGLANE
-75 DERRPGVWTLPFNVY
+75 DERRPGFWTLPLNVY
-90 VRTYADLLARVP
+90 PTVYAQLLARAP
-102 VGALREALAHADGYT
+102 QAGLQHALAHADAYDAAGI
-117 PASLG
+117 G
-122 RQSHGRFPTLG
+122 RQSHGRFPTLA
-133 AAIARLRL
+133 AAIARIRL
-141 DVMNGAD
+141 DALCGAGPLD
-148 AVGLAH
+148 VAQ
-154 LLERLPPGLHDIPA
+154 LLDRLPPGLHDLPA

-174 ADCVDERLFDR
+174 ADCIAEPLFDR
-185 LHPALQG
+185 LHPAMQC

-201 LGSVLQ
+201 LGATLQ
-207 TGVALGPAF
+207 TGLALDAAF
-216 VRQRAAALV
+216 VRERARRLV
-225 NDEAT
+225 GDAAT
-230 PHTHGLRWSLA
+230 PHAHGLRWSFA
-241 FDRLLADGAERRDPD
+241 FDRLLADGAERRDPG
-256 WVASFGRLLSPA
+256 WARSFGELLAPA
-268 VDDPAEGDLL
+268 FDVPADGDLL
-278 DAMRA
+278 DAMRM
-283 SHARIAAPRPPT
+283 SHGLAAAPRPAT
-295 AAPTS
+295 AAPPS
-300 VAGRRALAQAVGAA
+300 DAGRRALAQAIGAA

-322 SDAEPEFDAALVA
+322 SDAEPEFDAALAV
-335 LRKITGKRRGLMP
+335 LRKVTGKRRGLVP
-348 PHVALPNVLGLLAQQ
+348 LSVALPNVLALLAQQ

-384 VADHPLGT
+384 VHDHPLGAV
-392 IALAIQMRLGAAP
+392 ALAIQMRLGAAP
-405 RDAKPFLP
+405 RDMKPFLP

-418 GYRGGGSRVVSPL
+418 GYRSGSRVVSPL

-449 GLPPAEADAARNLKS
+449 GLPPGEADSARKLKE
-464 AYEAAGL
+464 AYESAGFD
-471 EGLAEQLG
+471 GLAEQLG
-479 AALRVLGGESA
+479 AALRVLGGEPA

-505 ALAALAA
+505 ALAALRA
-512 LGEPAATP
+512 LGEPAAA
-520 TAPAQAP
+520 APVPAGAAP
-527 DTRIVWL
+527 DTRVVWL
-534 IDTGANG
+534 VETGEHG
-541 AIHGLVPHEQ
+541 AIRGLVPHEQ
-551 KRGVRGWGQLKE
+551 KRGARGWGQMKE
-563 VPLSRLQRGAQ
+563 VPLSRLQRGAT
-574 TLTPADAGIVRAI
+574 TLTPADAAIVRAI
-587 RQETFARALRLD
+587 RQESFGRALRLD
-599 LAQAMGALFNH
+599 LAQAVGALFGH
-610 PHVAFADAPDQFIEL
+610 PHVAFADAPEQFVEL

-643 RMQPSLPVPNDAATA
+643 RLQPALRVTADAATP
-658 RWAGSEAEQKE
+658 RWAGSEAEAKE
-669 LDALRLVSIWRDG
+669 LDALRLVSIWRDC

-732 DDART
+732 DDAGA

-742 ELPAE
+742 EVDAE

-761 QLRLVAAPFGAD
+761 QLRLVATPFGAG
-773 YATAG
+773 YAAVG

-802 RDLALERQHLEAVL
+802 RDLKREGEHLESVL
-816 DTCPMLSELPPD
+816 DACPMLPPLPPD

-834 LDAADDALALVE
+834 LDAADDALALLE

-867 TPGALDQ
+867 DPGALGQ
-874 LVLKVKTH
+874 LTLKVRTH
-882 ENWLALDG
+882 EDWLALDG

-898 VVGLQQLIAFA
+898 VVGLQQLITFA
-909 SEGKS
+909 SEGRS

-930 LRERVADIAAVTEK
+930 LRERVADIAAVVEK

-959 IAAPWLQAAMEGAQV
+959 IAAPWLREAMQGARV
-974 EHDAAYGARLMAL
+974 EHDAAYAARLVAL
-987 DEARRI
+987 DEARRV
-993 VPALPSTLQAE
+993 VPALPSTLQAQ

-1032 GLGKTLQALAVML
+1032 GLGKTLQALAVLL
-1045 ARAANGPT
+1045 ARAANGPA
-1053 LVVMPTSLIGNWRSE
+1053 LVVVPTSLIGNWRSE
-1068 ASRFAPSLRVHV
+1068 ALRFAPSLRVHV
-1080 YAERKWSPSPSG
+1080 YAERGSTSE
-1092 TTDSPRGAGGL
+1092 RAGVIG
-1103 APERPSAAVAQA
+1103 
-1115 TYGDRSSIIAEM
+1115 EM
-1127 GKHDVLLVSY
+1127 GRHDVLLVSY
-1137 PMLQIDAEAF
+1137 PMLQIDGAAF
-1147 ANKLWATL
+1147 AGRTWATL

-1205 PGLLGTLAR
+1205 PGLLGTLPR

-1226 HDRGAQRT
+1226 SVIDSPSRRGTVDSPQGARELAPERPSAALAARNAQRT

-1288 SLSGDGAGQAHLNIL
+1288 SLSGDAAGQAHLNIL

-1335 LATEL
+1335 LAAEL

-1356 LALLREPLDAANIAY
+1356 LALLREPLDAAGIAC

-1376 STPSAER
+1376 STPAAER
-1383 TRRVDA
+1383 TRRVEA
-1389 FQNGEG
+1389 FQEGEG
-1395 DLFLISLKAGGFGL
+1395 HLFLISLKAGGFGL

-1447 YRLVNTGT
+1447 YRLVNAGT
-1455 LEEKILTLHQTKREL
+1455 LEERILTLHQTKREL
-1470 ADSVLESDG
+1470 ADSVLENDG
-1479 QAMAAVPMARELL
+1479 QSAAAVPLARELL

-1497 DEPPP
+1497 DAMPE

>member
-1 MTLFPPD
+1 VTSTPLFGDLPPS
-8 DDPFASLDTLARD
+8 DPLDNLDAPARD

-27 LGAIPRSR
+27 LGALARSR
-35 TWVGDLLASPAL
+35 TWLTDLLAVPAV
-47 RAAGSVAPSMEALR
+47 RAKGSVAPSQELMRHTLGR
-61 LTLNRLEGVGLANE
+61 LQKAGLANE
-75 DERRPGVWTLPFNVY
+75 DDRRPGFWTLPMNVY
-90 VRTYADLLARVP
+90 PVVYADLLARAP
-102 VGALREALAHADGYT
+102 LPALQEALAHADAYAV
-117 PASLG
+117 ASLG
-122 RQSHGRFPTLG
+122 RQAHGRFPTLA
-133 AAIARLRL
+133 AAIARVRL
-141 DVMNGAD
+141 DALSGAN
-148 AVGLAH
+148 AVAVAQ
-154 LLERLPPGLHDIPA
+154 LLDRLPPGLHDIPA
-168 LLDAAI
+168 LLDSAI
-174 ADCVDERLFDR
+174 ADCIAEPLFDR
-185 LHPALQG
+185 LHPGMQG

-201 LGSVLQ
+201 LGTTLH
-207 TGVALGPAF
+207 TGLGIGAAF
-216 VRQRAAALV
+216 VRERAARLV
-225 NDEAT
+225 ADPAT
-230 PHTHGLRWSLA
+230 PHAHGLRWSLA
-241 FDRLLADGAERRDPD
+241 FDRLLSDGAERRGPE
-256 WVASFGRLLSPA
+256 WVTSFGALLGPA
-268 VDDPAEGDLL
+268 IDAPAEGDLL
-278 DAMRA
+278 DAMRL
-283 SHARIAAPRPPT
+283 SHGLPAGPRAAT
-295 AAPTS
+295 APLPS
-300 VAGRRALAQAVGAA
+300 EAGRRALAQAVGAA
-314 ALATQGRW
+314 ALAAQGRW
-322 SDAEPEFDAALVA
+322 SDAEPEFDSALA
-335 LRKITGKRRGLMP
+335 TLRKLTGKRRGLVP
-348 PHVALPNVLGLLAQQ
+348 LPVALAYVLALLAQQ
-363 TPAHLDKALKFCLA
+363 TPAHLDKALKFCLT
-377 EGGKREP
+377 EGGKRDP
-384 VADHPLGT
+384 VFDHPLGA

-405 RDAKPFLP
+405 RETKPFLP

-418 GYRGGGSRVVSPL
+418 GYRGGASRVVSPL
-431 DHNRWL
+431 DQNRWL
-437 MRAWLKEGSLAE
+437 MRAWLKEGSLPE
-449 GLPPAEADAARNLKS
+449 GLPPAEADSAQHLKS
-464 AYEAAGL
+464 AYEAAGF
-471 EGLAEQLG
+471 EAMAEQLG
-479 AALRVLGGESA
+479 AALRVLGGEPA
-490 PSWFFVPAGLERWQV
+490 PAWFFVPAGLERWQV
-505 ALAALAA
+505 ALAALRA
-512 LGEPAATP
+512 LGEPAP
-520 TAPAQAP
+520 APAGTAEAP
-527 DTRIVWL
+527 DSRIVWL
-534 IDTGANG
+534 IETGDNG
-541 AIHGLVPHEQ
+541 ALHDLVPNEQ
-551 KRGVRGWGQLKE
+551 KRGVRGWGALKE

-574 TLTPADAGIVRAI
+574 TLTPADAGVVRAI
-587 RQETFARALRLD
+587 RQEAYGRGLRLD
-599 LAQAMGALFNH
+599 LAQAVGALFGH
-610 PHVAFADAPDQFIEL
+610 PHVAFVDAPGQFIEL

-643 RMQPSLPVPNDAATA
+643 RMQPALQVANDAAVA

-682 PQRAKLIRLSA
+682 PQRAKLVRLTA

-703 PTGLDIP
+703 PAGLDIP
-710 RQGAAQLQ
+710 RQGASQLQ
-718 EVLTGLGSHFRIHA
+718 DVLTGLGSHFRIHA
-732 DDART
+732 DDAAA

-761 QLRLVAAPFGAD
+761 QLRLVAAPFGAQ
-773 YATAG
+773 YAAVG
-778 PRLIPGRGRAR
+778 PRLVPGRGRAR

-802 RDLALERQHLEAVL
+802 RDLALERSHLESIL
-816 DTCPMLSELPPD
+816 DTCPMLAELPSD

-834 LDAADDALALVE
+834 LDSADDSLALVE

-857 DWPQGRPVRV
+857 DWPQGRPMRV
-867 TPGALDQ
+867 ASGALDQ
-874 LVLKVKTH
+874 LMLKVKTK
-882 ENWLALDG
+882 ENWLELDG

-898 VVGLQQLIAFA
+898 VVGLQQLITFA
-909 SEGKS
+909 TEGKS

-944 QTARANNPDEVRAPA
+944 QTARANNPDEVRAPS
-959 IAAPWLQAAMEGAQV
+959 IAAPWLQAAMEGARV
-974 EHDAAYGARLMAL
+974 EHDAAYAARLMAL
-987 DEARRI
+987 DKARRI
-993 VPALPSTLQAE
+993 VPKLPSTLQAE

-1017 RLASAGLGACLADDM
+1017 RLAAAGLGACLADDM
-1032 GLGKTLQALAVML
+1032 GLGKTLQALAVLL
-1045 ARAANGPT
+1045 ARAANGPA
-1053 LVVMPTSLIGNWRSE
+1053 LVVMPTSLLGNWRSE
-1068 ASRFAPSLRVHV
+1068 ANKFAPSLRMHV
-1080 YAERKWSPSPSG
+1080 YAERGSTS
-1092 TTDSPRGAGGL
+1092 
-1103 APERPSAAVAQA
+1103 ERASLI
-1115 TYGDRSSIIAEM
+1115 GEM

-1137 PMLQIDAEAF
+1137 PMLQIDGEAF
-1147 ANKLWATL
+1147 ADKVWATL

-1214 FNERFANLIERQ
+1214 FNERFAGLIERQ
-1226 HDRGAQRT
+1226 GDRGAQRT

-1245 RTKAQVLA
+1245 RTKAQVLS

-1325 PGAKVTAFAE
+1325 PGAKVMAFAE

-1356 LALLREPLDAANIAY
+1356 LSLLREPLDAAGIAY

-1376 STPSAER
+1376 STPAAER

-1479 QAMAAVPMARELL
+1479 ETIAAVPMARELL
-1492 QLMRG
+1492 ALMRG
-1497 DEPPP
+1497 DGWADPVMAR

>member
-1 MTLFPPD
+1 MAD
-8 DDPFASLDTLARD
+8 DAAGDPLAGLDAPARD

-27 LGAIPRSR
+27 LGALARSR
-35 TWVGDLLASPAL
+35 TWVADALASPAL
-47 RAAGSVAPSMEALR
+47 RTPGSTAPSQELVRHTLAR
-61 LTLNRLEGVGLANE
+61 LQSAGLANE
-75 DERRPGVWTLPFNVY
+75 DDRRPGFWTMPMNAYPVVY
-90 VRTYADLLARVP
+90 ASLLARAP
-102 VGALREALAHADGYT
+102 QASLQEALAHADAYAAT
-117 PASLG
+117 SLG
-122 RQSHGRFPTLG
+122 RQSHGRFPTLT
-133 AAIARLRL
+133 AAIARVRL
-141 DVMNGAD
+141 DALNGAS
-148 AVGLAH
+148 AVEIAQ
-154 LLERLPPGLHDIPA
+154 LLDRLPPGLHDIPA
-168 LLDAAI
+168 LLDTAI
-174 ADCVDERLFDR
+174 ADCIAEPLFDR
-185 LHPALQG
+185 LHPGMQG
-192 DVLAGALDR
+192 DLLAGALDR
-201 LGSVLQ
+201 LGATLH
-207 TGVALGPAF
+207 TGIGLSPAF
-216 VRQRAAALV
+216 VREHAARLV
-225 NDEAT
+225 QDEAT

-241 FDRLLADGAERRDPD
+241 FDRLLADGAEQRGPD

-268 VDDPAEGDLL
+268 IDAAIDGDLL

-283 SHARIAAPRPPT
+283 SHGQMATARAVTAPPP
-295 AAPTS
+295 S
-300 VAGRRALAQAVGAA
+300 EAGRRAFAQAIGAA
-314 ALATQGRW
+314 ALTAQGRW
-322 SDAEPEFDAALVA
+322 SDAEPEFDAAFAA
-335 LRKITGKRRGLMP
+335 LRKVTGKRRGLVP
-348 PHVALPNVLGLLAQQ
+348 PGVSLANVLALLAQQ

-384 VADHPLGT
+384 TLDHPLGAV
-392 IALAIQMRLGAAP
+392 ALAIQMRLGAVP
-405 RDAKPFLP
+405 RDGKPFLP

-418 GYRGGGSRVVSPL
+418 GYRSGASRVISPL

-437 MRAWLKEGSLAE
+437 MRAWLKEGSVAE
-449 GLPPAEADAARNLKS
+449 GLPPAEADAAQHLKS
-464 AYEAAGL
+464 ACESAGFEA
-471 EGLAEQLG
+471 LAEQLG
-479 AALRVLGGESA
+479 AALRVLGGEPA
-490 PSWFFVPAGLERWQV
+490 PAWFFVPAGLERWQV
-505 ALAALAA
+505 ALAALRA
-512 LGEPAATP
+512 LGEPAA
-520 TAPAQAP
+520 APAAAAKA
-527 DTRIVWL
+527 DDNRIVWL
-534 IDTGANG
+534 IETADHG
-541 AIHGLVPHEQ
+541 AISDLVPHEQ
-551 KRGVRGWGQLKE
+551 KRGARGWGQLKE

-574 TLTPADAGIVRAI
+574 ALAPADAAIARSI
-587 RQETFARALRLD
+587 RQENFGRGVRLD
-599 LAQAMGALFNH
+599 IAQAVGALFGH

-625 VEAGPELEVLDE
+625 VEGSPELDVVDE
-637 GERLRV
+637 GPRLRV
-643 RMQPSLPVPNDAATA
+643 RLLPEMEVPNDNAVA

-669 LDALRLVSIWRDG
+669 LAALRLVSIWRDG
-682 PQRAKLIRLSA
+682 PQRARLIRLTA

-718 EVLTGLGSHFRIHA
+718 EVLSGLGSHFRIHA
-732 DDART
+732 DDAAT

-747 SRLRAELQPVGDGL
+747 ARLRAELQPVGDGL

-773 YATAG
+773 YATTG

-789 VVATLKGESVGVQ
+789 VVATVKGESLGVQ
-802 RDLALERQHLEAVL
+802 RDLKLERAHLESVL
-816 DTCPMLSELPPD
+816 DACPMLPELPLD

-846 RLQPHTSILAL
+846 RLQPHTAILAL

-867 TPGALDQ
+867 DPGALNQ
-874 LVLKVKTH
+874 LTMKVRTH
-882 ENWLALDG
+882 ENWLELQG
-890 KLKVDEEL
+890 KLKIDEEL
-898 VVGLQQLIAFA
+898 VVGLQQLITFA
-909 SEGKS
+909 TEGKS

-944 QTARANNPDEVRAPA
+944 QTARANDTDAVRAPS
-959 IAAPWLQAAMEGAQV
+959 IAAPWLQAALEGARV
-974 EHDAAYGARLMAL
+974 EHDAAYAARLMAL
-987 DEARRI
+987 DDARRI
-993 VPALPSTLQAE
+993 VPALPSTLQAQ

-1032 GLGKTLQALAVML
+1032 GLGKTLQALAVLL
-1045 ARAANGPT
+1045 ARAANGPA
-1053 LVVMPTSLIGNWRSE
+1053 LVVMPTSLIGNWKSE
-1068 ASRFAPSLRVHV
+1068 ALRFAPSLRVHV
-1080 YAERKWSPSPSG
+1080 YAEQGSTNDR
-1092 TTDSPRGAGGL
+1092 AGL
-1103 APERPSAAVAQA
+1103 V
-1115 TYGDRSSIIAEM
+1115 AEM

-1137 PMLQIDAEAF
+1137 PMLQIDGAHF
-1147 ANKLWATL
+1147 ASTVWATL

-1205 PGLLGTLAR
+1205 PGLLGTLPR

-1226 HDRGAQRT
+1226 GDRNAQRM

-1356 LALLREPLDAANIAY
+1356 LGLLREPLDAAGIAY

-1376 STPSAER
+1376 STPTAER
-1383 TRRVDA
+1383 TRRVEA
-1389 FQNGEG
+1389 FQGG
-1395 DLFLISLKAGGFGL
+1395 DGHLFLISLKAGGFGL

-1447 YRLVNTGT
+1447 YRLVNSGT

-1470 ADSVLESDG
+1470 ADSVLENDG
-1479 QAMAAVPMARELL
+1479 TGPTAVPMARELL
-1492 QLMRG
+1492 ALMRG
-1497 DEPPP
+1497 DALPE

>member
-1 MTLFPPD
+1 MADPSA
-8 DDPFASLDTLARD
+8 DDPLAGLDAPARD
-21 ALAALA
+21 VLAALA
-27 LGAIPRSR
+27 LGALARSR
-35 TWVGDLLASPAL
+35 TWVADALAAPAL
-47 RAAGSVAPSMEALR
+47 RAPGSVAPSQELVRHGLAR
-61 LTLNRLEGVGLANE
+61 LQKAGLANE
-75 DERRPGVWTLPFNVY
+75 DERRPGFWTLPLNVY
-90 VRTYADLLARVP
+90 PTVYAQLLARAP
-102 VGALREALAHADGYT
+102 QAGLQHALAHADAYDAAGI
-117 PASLG
+117 G
-122 RQSHGRFPTLG
+122 RQSHGRFPTLA
-133 AAIARLRL
+133 AAIARIRL
-141 DVMNGAD
+141 DALCGAGPLD
-148 AVGLAH
+148 VAQ
-154 LLERLPPGLHDIPA
+154 LLDRLPPGLHDLPA

-174 ADCVDERLFDR
+174 ADCIAEPLFDR
-185 LHPALQG
+185 LHPAMQC

-201 LGSVLQ
+201 LGATLQ
-207 TGVALGPAF
+207 TGLALDAAF
-216 VRQRAAALV
+216 VRERARRLV
-225 NDEAT
+225 GDAAT
-230 PHTHGLRWSLA
+230 PHAHGLRWSFA
-241 FDRLLADGAERRDPD
+241 FDRLLADGAERRDPG
-256 WVASFGRLLSPA
+256 WARSFGELLAPA
-268 VDDPAEGDLL
+268 FDVPADGDLL
-278 DAMRA
+278 DAMRM
-283 SHARIAAPRPPT
+283 SHGLAAAPRPAT
-295 AAPTS
+295 AAPPS
-300 VAGRRALAQAVGAA
+300 DAGRRALAQAIGAA

-322 SDAEPEFDAALVA
+322 SDAEPEFDAALAV
-335 LRKITGKRRGLMP
+335 LRKVTGKRRGLVP
-348 PHVALPNVLGLLAQQ
+348 LSVALPNVLALLAQQ

-384 VADHPLGT
+384 VHDHPLGAV
-392 IALAIQMRLGAAP
+392 ALAIQMRLGAAP
-405 RDAKPFLP
+405 RDMKPFLP

-418 GYRGGGSRVVSPL
+418 GYRSGSRVVSPL

-449 GLPPAEADAARNLKS
+449 GLPPGEADSARKLKE
-464 AYEAAGL
+464 AYESAGFD
-471 EGLAEQLG
+471 GLAEQLG
-479 AALRVLGGESA
+479 AALRVLGGEPA

-505 ALAALAA
+505 ALAALRA
-512 LGEPAATP
+512 LGEPAAA
-520 TAPAQAP
+520 APVPAGAAP
-527 DTRIVWL
+527 DTRVVWL
-534 IDTGANG
+534 VETGEHG
-541 AIHGLVPHEQ
+541 AIRGLVPHEQ
-551 KRGVRGWGQLKE
+551 KRGARGWGQMKE
-563 VPLSRLQRGAQ
+563 VPLSRLQRGAT
-574 TLTPADAGIVRAI
+574 TLTPADAAIVRAI
-587 RQETFARALRLD
+587 RQESFGRALRLD
-599 LAQAMGALFNH
+599 LAQAVGALFGH
-610 PHVAFADAPDQFIEL
+610 PHVAFADAPEQFVEL

-643 RMQPSLPVPNDAATA
+643 RLQPALRVTADAATP
-658 RWAGSEAEQKE
+658 RWAGSEAEAKE

-732 DDART
+732 DDAGA

-742 ELPAE
+742 EVDAE

-761 QLRLVAAPFGAD
+761 QLRLVATPFGAG
-773 YATAG
+773 YAAVG

-802 RDLALERQHLEAVL
+802 RDLKREGEHLESVL
-816 DTCPMLSELPPD
+816 DACPMLPPLPPD

-834 LDAADDALALVE
+834 LDAADDALALLE

-867 TPGALDQ
+867 DPGALGQ
-874 LVLKVKTH
+874 LTLKVRTH
-882 ENWLALDG
+882 EDWLALDG

-898 VVGLQQLIAFA
+898 VVGLQQLITFA
-909 SEGKS
+909 SEGRS

-930 LRERVADIAAVTEK
+930 LRERVADIAAVVEK

-959 IAAPWLQAAMEGAQV
+959 IAAPWLREAMQGARV
-974 EHDAAYGARLMAL
+974 EHDAAYAARLVAL
-987 DEARRI
+987 DEARRV
-993 VPALPSTLQAE
+993 VPALPSTLQAQ

-1032 GLGKTLQALAVML
+1032 GLGKTLQALAVLL
-1045 ARAANGPT
+1045 ARAANGPA
-1053 LVVMPTSLIGNWRSE
+1053 LVVVPTSLIGNWRSE
-1068 ASRFAPSLRVHV
+1068 ALRFAPSLRVHV
-1080 YAERKWSPSPSG
+1080 YAERGSTSE
-1092 TTDSPRGAGGL
+1092 RAGVIG
-1103 APERPSAAVAQA
+1103 
-1115 TYGDRSSIIAEM
+1115 EM
-1127 GKHDVLLVSY
+1127 GRHDVLLVSY
-1137 PMLQIDAEAF
+1137 PMLQIDGAAF
-1147 ANKLWATL
+1147 AGRTWATL

-1205 PGLLGTLAR
+1205 PGLLGTLPR

-1226 HDRGAQRT
+1226 SVFDSPSRRGTVDSPQGARELAPERPSAALAARNAQRT

-1288 SLSGDGAGQAHLNIL
+1288 SLSGDAAGQAHLNIL

-1335 LATEL
+1335 LAAEL

-1356 LALLREPLDAANIAY
+1356 LALLREPLDAAGIAC

-1376 STPSAER
+1376 STPAAER
-1383 TRRVDA
+1383 TRRVEA
-1389 FQNGEG
+1389 FQEGEG
-1395 DLFLISLKAGGFGL
+1395 HLFLISLKAGGFGL

-1447 YRLVNTGT
+1447 YRLVNAGT
-1455 LEEKILTLHQTKREL
+1455 LEERILTLHQTKREL
-1470 ADSVLESDG
+1470 ADSVLENDG
-1479 QAMAAVPMARELL
+1479 QSAAAVPLARELL

-1497 DEPPP
+1497 DAMPE

>member
-1 MTLFPPD
+1 MADHPA
-8 DDPFASLDTLARD
+8 DDPLAGLDAPARD
-21 ALAALA
+21 VLAALA
-27 LGAIPRSR
+27 LGALARSR
-35 TWVGDLLASPAL
+35 TWVGDALAMPAL
-47 RAAGSVAPSMEALR
+47 RTPGSTAPSQELVRHTLAR
-61 LTLNRLEGVGLANE
+61 LHKAGLANE
-75 DERRPGVWTLPFNVY
+75 DERRPGVWTLPQNVY
-90 VRTYADLLARVP
+90 PTVYADLLQRAP
-102 VGALREALAHADGYT
+102 QPGLQQALAHADAYDAAGI
-117 PASLG
+117 G
-122 RQSHGRFPTLG
+122 RLAHGRFPTLS
-133 AAIARLRL
+133 AAIARVRL
-141 DVMNGAD
+141 DAMGGASPVEI
-148 AVGLAH
+148 AQ
-154 LLERLPPGLHDIPA
+154 LLDRLPPGLHDIPA
-168 LLDAAI
+168 LLDTAV
-174 ADCVDERLFDR
+174 ADCIAEPLFDR
-185 LHPALQG
+185 LHPAMQA

-201 LGSVLQ
+201 LGNTLQ
-207 TGVALGPAF
+207 TGIALGPAF
-216 VRQRAAALV
+216 VRERARRLV
-225 NDEAT
+225 DDAHT
-230 PHTHGLRWSLA
+230 PHAHGLRWSFA
-241 FDRLLADGAERRDPD
+241 FDRLLADGAERRDAD
-256 WVASFGRLLSPA
+256 WAASFGRLLEPA
-268 VDDPAEGDLL
+268 IDAAEAGGLV

-283 SHARIAAPRPPT
+283 THGLGTAPPPASMPLATT
-295 AAPTS
+295 AS
-300 VAGRRALAQAVGAA
+300 RVAVAQAVGAA
-314 ALATQGRW
+314 AIAVQGRW
-322 SDAEPEFDAALVA
+322 SDAEPEFDAALAA
-335 LRKITGKRRGLMP
+335 LRKLTGKRRGLVP
-348 PHVALPNVLGLLAQQ
+348 LCVARPAVLALLAQQ

-384 VADHPLGT
+384 VHDHPFGA

-405 RDAKPFLP
+405 RDMKPFLP

-418 GYRGGGSRVVSPL
+418 GYRSASRIVSPL
-431 DHNRWL
+431 DHDRWL

-449 GLPPAEADAARNLKS
+449 GLPPVEADAAQRLKD
-464 AYEAAGL
+464 AYEAAGFD
-471 EGLAEQLG
+471 GLAEQLG
-479 AALRVLGGESA
+479 AALRVLGGEPA
-490 PSWFFVPAGLERWQV
+490 PAWFFVPAGLERWQV
-505 ALAALAA
+505 ALAALRS
-512 LGEPAATP
+512 LGEPAAA
-520 TAPAQAP
+520 APAAAGAAP
-527 DTRIVWL
+527 DTRVVWL
-534 IDTGANG
+534 VEAGEHG
-541 AIHGLVPHEQ
+541 AIRSLVPHEQ

-563 VPLSRLQRGAQ
+563 VPLSRLQRGA
-574 TLTPADAGIVRAI
+574 TALAPADAAIVRAI
-587 RQETFARALRLD
+587 RQESFGRALRLD
-599 LAQAMGALFNH
+599 LAQAVGALFGH
-610 PHVAFADAPDQFIEL
+610 PHVAFADAPEQFVEL

-643 RMQPSLPVPNDAATA
+643 RLQPALRVTPDAATP
-658 RWAGSEAEQKE
+658 RWAGSEAEAKE

-703 PTGLDIP
+703 PAGLDIP

-732 DDART
+732 DDAGA

-742 ELPAE
+742 EVEAE

-761 QLRLVAAPFGAD
+761 QLRLVATPFGAD
-773 YATAG
+773 YAAVG

-789 VVATLKGESVGVQ
+789 VVAKLKGESVGVQ
-802 RDLALERQHLEAVL
+802 RDLQREREHLESVL
-816 DTCPMLSELPPD
+816 DACPMLPPLPLE

-834 LDAADDALALVE
+834 LDAADDALALLE

-867 TPGALDQ
+867 DPGALGQ
-874 LVLKVKTH
+874 LTLKVRTH
-882 ENWLALDG
+882 EDWLALDG

-898 VVGLQQLIAFA
+898 VVGLQQLITFA

-923 FLALTQE
+923 YLALTQE
-930 LRERVADIAAVTEK
+930 LRERVADIAAVVEK
-944 QTARANNPDEVRAPA
+944 QTARANHPDEVRAPA
-959 IAAPWLQAAMEGAQV
+959 IAAPWLQAALEGARV
-974 EHDAAYGARLMAL
+974 EHDAAYAARLMAL

-993 VPALPSTLQAE
+993 VPALPSTLQAQ

-1032 GLGKTLQALAVML
+1032 GLGKTLQALAVLL
-1045 ARAANGPT
+1045 ARAASGPA

-1068 ASRFAPSLRVHV
+1068 ALRFAPALRVHV
-1080 YAERKWSPSPSG
+1080 YAERGSTSE
-1092 TTDSPRGAGGL
+1092 RAG
-1103 APERPSAAVAQA
+1103 V
-1115 TYGDRSSIIAEM
+1115 IAEM
-1127 GKHDVLLVSY
+1127 GRHDVLLVSY
-1137 PMLQIDAEAF
+1137 PMLQIDGQAF
-1147 ANKLWATL
+1147 ADKPWATL

-1205 PGLLGTLAR
+1205 PGLLGTLPR

-1226 HDRGAQRT
+1226 GDRNAQRT

-1356 LALLREPLDAANIAY
+1356 LALLREPLDAAGIAY

-1376 STPSAER
+1376 STPAAER
-1383 TRRVDA
+1383 TRRVEA
-1389 FQNGEG
+1389 FQEGQG

-1447 YRLVNTGT
+1447 YRLVNAGT
-1455 LEEKILTLHQTKREL
+1455 LEERILTLHQTKREL

-1479 QAMAAVPMARELL
+1479 QAAAGIPLARELL

-1497 DEPPP
+1497 DATPE

>member
-1 MTLFPPD
+1 MNDAPV
-8 DDPFASLDTLARD
+8 DDPLAGLDAPARD

-27 LGAIPRSR
+27 LGATARSR
-35 TWVGDLLASPAL
+35 VWLGDALAMPAL
-47 RAAGSVAPSMEALR
+47 RQPRSVAPSQELLRHALAR
-61 LTLNRLEGVGLANE
+61 LQKAGLANE
-75 DERRPGVWTLPFNVY
+75 DERRPGFWTLPLSVY
-90 VRTYADLLARVP
+90 PMVYAELLARAP
-102 VGALREALAHADGYT
+102 QAGLQQALAHADAYDAAGI
-117 PASLG
+117 G
-122 RQSHGRFPTLG
+122 RQAHGRFPTLS
-133 AAIARLRL
+133 AAIARVRL
-141 DVMNGAD
+141 DAMCGAGPVD
-148 AVGLAH
+148 VAQ
-154 LLERLPPGLHDIPA
+154 LLDRLPPGLHDIPA
-168 LLDAAI
+168 LLDTAI
-174 ADCVDERLFDR
+174 ADCIAEPLFDR
-185 LHPALQG
+185 LHRALQA

-201 LGSVLQ
+201 LGATLQ
-207 TGVALGPAF
+207 TGLLLDAAF
-216 VRQRAAALV
+216 VRERARRLVDDAASP
-225 NDEAT
+225 NA
-230 PHTHGLRWSLA
+230 HGLRWSFA
-241 FDRLLADGAERRDPD
+241 FDRLQAEGAERRGPH
-256 WVASFGRLLSPA
+256 WAASFGQLLAPA
-268 VDDPAEGDLL
+268 IDAQDEGSLV

-283 SHARIAAPRPPT
+283 THGYGAAPPPASMPLAT
-295 AAPTS
+295 AAS
-300 VAGRRALAQAVGAA
+300 RQAIAQAIGAA

-322 SDAEPEFDAALVA
+322 SDAEPEFDAALAA
-335 LRKITGKRRGLMP
+335 LRKLTGKRRGLVP
-348 PHVALPNVLGLLAQQ
+348 LCVARPNVLALLAQQ

-384 VADHPLGT
+384 VHDHPFGA

-405 RDAKPFLP
+405 RDMKPFLP

-418 GYRGGGSRVVSPL
+418 GYRSASRVVSPL
-431 DHNRWL
+431 DHDRWL

-449 GLPPAEADAARNLKS
+449 GLPPGEADSARKLKD
-464 AYEAAGL
+464 AYESAGFD
-471 EGLAEQLG
+471 GLAEQLG
-479 AALRVLGGESA
+479 AALRVLGGEPA

-505 ALAALAA
+505 ALAALRS
-512 LGEPAATP
+512 LGEPAVAAP
-520 TAPAQAP
+520 TTAGAPA
-527 DTRIVWL
+527 TRIVWL
-534 IDTGANG
+534 IETGEHG
-541 AIHGLVPHEQ
+541 AIRGLEPHEQ
-551 KRGVRGWGQLKE
+551 KRGARGWGQLKE
-563 VPLSRLQRGAQ
+563 VPLSRLQRGAA
-574 TLTPADAGIVRAI
+574 TLTPADAAIVRSI
-587 RQETFARALRLD
+587 RQESFGRALRLD
-599 LAQAMGALFNH
+599 LAQAMGALFGH
-610 PHVAFADAPDQFIEL
+610 PHVAFADAPEQFIEL

-643 RMQPSLPVPNDAATA
+643 RLQPALRVTPDAATP

-732 DDART
+732 DDAGA

-742 ELPAE
+742 EIDAE

-761 QLRLVAAPFGAD
+761 QLRLVATPFGAD
-773 YATAG
+773 YAAVG

-802 RDLALERQHLEAVL
+802 RDLQREREHLESVL
-816 DTCPMLSELPPD
+816 DACPMLPPLPLD

-834 LDAADDALALVE
+834 LDAADDALALLE
-846 RLQPHTSILAL
+846 RLQPHTSVLAL

-867 TPGALDQ
+867 EPGALGQ
-874 LVLKVKTH
+874 LTLKVRTH
-882 ENWLALDG
+882 EDWLALDG

-898 VVGLQQLIAFA
+898 VVGLQQLITFA

-930 LRERVADIAAVTEK
+930 LRERVADIAAVVDK
-944 QTARANNPDEVRAPA
+944 QVARANNPDEVRAPA
-959 IAAPWLQAAMEGAQV
+959 IAAPWLREAMEGARV
-974 EHDAAYGARLMAL
+974 EHDAAYAARLVAL
-987 DEARRI
+987 DQARRV
-993 VPALPSTLQAE
+993 VPALPSTLQAQ

-1032 GLGKTLQALAVML
+1032 GLGKTLQALAVLL
-1045 ARAANGPT
+1045 ARAANGPA
-1053 LVVMPTSLIGNWRSE
+1053 LVVVPTSLIGNWRSE
-1068 ASRFAPSLRVHV
+1068 ALRFAPSLRVHV
-1080 YAERKWSPSPSG
+1080 YAERGSTS
-1092 TTDSPRGAGGL
+1092 
-1103 APERPSAAVAQA
+1103 
-1115 TYGDRSSIIAEM
+1115 DRARVIGEM
-1127 GKHDVLLVSY
+1127 GRHDVLLVSY
-1137 PMLQIDAEAF
+1137 PMLQIDGEAF
-1147 ANKLWATL
+1147 SGKVWATL

-1205 PGLLGTLAR
+1205 PGLLGTLPR

-1226 HDRGAQRT
+1226 NDRNAQRT

-1356 LALLREPLDAANIAY
+1356 LALLREPLDAAGIAY

-1376 STPSAER
+1376 STPAAER
-1383 TRRVDA
+1383 TRRVEA
-1389 FQNGEG
+1389 FQDGQG

-1447 YRLVNTGT
+1447 YRLVNAGT
-1455 LEEKILTLHQTKREL
+1455 LEERILTLHQTKREL

-1479 QAMAAVPMARELL
+1479 QAPTAIPLARELL

-1497 DEPPP
+1497 DVIPE

>member
-1 MTLFPPD
+1 MTADALPG
-8 DDPFASLDTLARD
+8 DPFARLDAPARD

-27 LGAIPRSR
+27 LGALARSR
-35 TWVGDLLASPAL
+35 TWVSDMLTSPAV
-47 RAAGSVAPSMEALR
+47 RSPGSVAPSQELLR
-61 LTLNRLEGVGLANE
+61 HTLARLQSAGLANE
-75 DERRPGVWTLPFNVY
+75 DERRPGVWTLPLNVY
-90 VRTYADLLARVP
+90 PVVYATLLARVP
-102 VGALREALAHADGYT
+102 LAALQDALAHADSYSAAALARPG
-117 PASLG
+117 
-122 RQSHGRFPTLG
+122 HGRFPTLA
-133 AAIARLRL
+133 AAIARVRL
-141 DVMNGAD
+141 DAMCGAAPVD
-148 AVGLAH
+148 LAQ
-154 LLERLPPGLHDIPA
+154 LLDRLPPGLHDIPA
-168 LLDAAI
+168 LLDTAL
-174 ADCVDERLFDR
+174 ADAVDETLFDR

-192 DVLAGALDR
+192 DLLAGALDR
-201 LGSVLQ
+201 LGLSLS
-207 TGVALGPAF
+207 TGVALSPAF
-216 VRQRAAALV
+216 VRERAARLV
-225 NDEAT
+225 ADEST
-230 PHTHGLRWSLA
+230 PHAHALRWSVA
-241 FDRLLADGAERRDPD
+241 FDRLLADGADRRAAD
-256 WVASFGRLLSPA
+256 WAASFGPLLAPA
-268 VDDPAEGDLL
+268 VDMPADGDLL

-283 SHARIAAPRPPT
+283 SHGVAPPRAPSAAP
-295 AAPTS
+295 ASA
-300 VAGRRALAQAVGAA
+300 AGRRALAQAIGAA

-322 SDAEPEFDAALVA
+322 SDAEPEFDAALAA
-335 LRKITGKRRGLMP
+335 LRKLTGKRRGLLP
-348 PHVALPNVLGLLAQQ
+348 LSVALPNVLALLAQQ

-384 VADHPLGT
+384 VLEHPLGA

-405 RDAKPFLP
+405 RDPRPFLP

-418 GYRGGGSRVVSPL
+418 GYRSASRVVSPL

-449 GLPPAEADAARNLKS
+449 GLPPAEADSVRQLKS
-464 AYEAAGL
+464 AYESAGL
-471 EGLAEQLG
+471 DGLAEQLG
-479 AALRVLGGESA
+479 AALRVLGGEPA

-505 ALAALAA
+505 ALAALRA
-512 LGEPAATP
+512 LGEPASTP
-520 TAPAQAP
+520 AAPAAAP
-527 DTRIVWL
+527 DTRVVWL
-534 IDTGANG
+534 IEPGEHG
-541 AIHGLVPHEQ
+541 AIRGLVPHEQ
-551 KRGVRGWGQLKE
+551 KRGPRGWGQLKE

-587 RQETFARALRLD
+587 RQETFGRGLRLD

-610 PHVAFADAPDQFIEL
+610 PHVAFADAPAQFIEL
-625 VEAGPELEVLDE
+625 VEAGPELEVIDE

-643 RMQPSLPVPNDAATA
+643 RMQPSLQVANDAAVA

-682 PQRAKLIRLSA
+682 PQRARLIRLSA

-703 PTGLDIP
+703 PAGLDIP
-710 RQGAAQLQ
+710 RSGAAQLQ

-732 DDART
+732 DDAGT

-742 ELPAE
+742 EIAAE

-773 YATAG
+773 YAAAG

-802 RDLALERQHLEAVL
+802 RDLALERAHLEAVL
-816 DTCPMLSELPPD
+816 DTCPMLQELAPD

-867 TPGALDQ
+867 APGALDQ
-874 LVLKVKTH
+874 LTLKVRTH
-882 ENWLALDG
+882 ENWLALEG
-890 KLKVDEEL
+890 KLQVDEEL
-898 VVGLQQLIAFA
+898 VVSLQQLIGFA
-909 SEGKS
+909 AEGRS

-959 IAAPWLQAAMEGAQV
+959 IAAPWLQAAMAGARV
-974 EHDAAYGARLMAL
+974 EHDAAYAARLAAL
-987 DEARRI
+987 DDARRV

-1017 RLASAGLGACLADDM
+1017 RLAAAGLGACLADDM
-1032 GLGKTLQALAVML
+1032 GLGKTPQALAVML

-1080 YAERKWSPSPSG
+1080 YAERGS
-1092 TTDSPRGAGGL
+1092 TTERAG
-1103 APERPSAAVAQA
+1103 V
-1115 TYGDRSSIIAEM
+1115 IAEM
-1127 GKHDVLLVSY
+1127 GRHDVLLVSY
-1137 PMLQIDAEAF
+1137 PMLQIDADAF
-1147 ANKLWATL
+1147 AGKLWATL

-1205 PGLLGTLAR
+1205 PGLLGTLPR

-1226 HDRGAQRT
+1226 KVIDSPGRRRTADSPQGDRELAPERPSAALAARNAQRT

-1288 SLSGDGAGQAHLNIL
+1288 SLSGDAAGQAHLNVL

-1356 LALLREPLDAANIAY
+1356 LALLREPLDEAGIAY

-1383 TRRVDA
+1383 TKRVDA

-1447 YRLVNTGT
+1447 YRLVNAGT

-1479 QAMAAVPMARELL
+1479 SAMAAVPLARELL

-1497 DEPPP
+1497 DAVPE

>member
-1 MTLFPPD
+1 MSASPWQD
-8 DDPFASLDTLARD
+8 DLAALDPAARD
-21 ALAALA
+21 VLGALA
-27 LGAIPRSR
+27 LGAISRAR
-35 TWVGDLLASPAL
+35 TWVGDALASPAL
-47 RAAGSVAPSMEALR
+47 RSRGAVAPTQELVRHTLAR
-61 LTLNRLEGVGLANE
+61 LQTAGLAND
-75 DERRPGVWTLPFNVY
+75 DERRPGFWTLPSALYPVVY
-90 VRTYADLLARVP
+90 ASLLARVP
-102 VGALREALAHADGYT
+102 HATLQAALAHADGY
-117 PASLG
+117 SVLHLE
-122 RQSHGRFPTLG
+122 RQGHGRFPTLT
-133 AAIARLRL
+133 AAIARVRL
-141 DVMNGAD
+141 DAMNGASPAD
-148 AVGLAH
+148 LA
-154 LLERLPPGLHDIPA
+154 LLLNRLPPGLHDIPA
-168 LLDAAI
+168 LLDTAVAE
-174 ADCVDERLFDR
+174 CVDETLFDR
-185 LHPALQG
+185 LHAALRSEL
-192 DVLAGALDR
+192 LAQSLDR
-201 LGSVLQ
+201 IGATLQ
-207 TGVALGPAF
+207 TGVALGAAF
-216 VRQRAAALV
+216 VRARAAALV
-225 NDEAT
+225 QADDA
-230 PHTHGLRWSLA
+230 PHTHRLRWALA
-241 FDRLLADGAERRDPD
+241 HDRLLSDGVERRGPE
-256 WVASFGRLLSPA
+256 WVGSFGTLLGPAIDAPPDDDLLAAMLASHGSTVVARGAMPASPA
-268 VDDPAEGDLL
+268 SPS
-278 DAMRA
+278 MRRA
-283 SHARIAAPRPPT
+283 S
-295 AAPTS
+295 
-300 VAGRRALAQAVGAA
+300 AQAIGAA
-314 ALATQGRW
+314 ALASQGRW
-322 SDAEPEFDAALVA
+322 SQAEPEFDAASAA
-335 LRKITGKRRGLMP
+335 LRKATGKRRGLVP
-348 PHVALPNVLGLLAQQ
+348 LSVALPNVLALLAQQ

-377 EGGKREP
+377 EGGKRDP
-384 VADHPLGT
+384 VLDTPLGA
-392 IALAIQMRLGAAP
+392 IALAIQMRLGIVP
-405 RDAKPFLP
+405 RDHKPFLP

-418 GYRGGGSRVVSPL
+418 GYRSGASRVVSPL
-431 DHNRWL
+431 DLGRWL
-437 MRAWLKEGSLAE
+437 MRAWLKEGSMAE
-449 GLPPAEADAARNLKS
+449 PLPPGEADSAQHLKS
-464 AYEAAGL
+464 ALDAAGL
-471 EGLAEQLG
+471 DAQAEQLD
-479 AALRVLGGESA
+479 AAMRVLGGEPA

-505 ALAALAA
+505 ALAALRA
-512 LGEPAATP
+512 LGEPGD
-520 TAPAQAP
+520 TAPGTAAP
-527 DTRIVWL
+527 SDQRIVWL
-534 IDTGANG
+534 LETGPNG
-541 AIHGLVPHEQ
+541 AVRSLVPHEQ

-574 TLTPADAGIVRAI
+574 TLTPADAGVVRAI
-587 RQETFARALRLD
+587 RQESFGRALRLD
-599 LAQAMGALFNH
+599 LAQAVGALMTH
-610 PHVAFADAPDQFIEL
+610 PHVAFAEAPDTFIEL
-625 VEAGPELEVLDE
+625 VEAGPELEVVDA

-643 RMQPSLPVPNDAATA
+643 RMQPALQVANDAAVA

-682 PQRAKLIRLSA
+682 PQRAKLIRLTP

-703 PTGLDIP
+703 PDGLDIP

-742 ELPAE
+742 EVEPE
-747 SRLRAELQPVGDGL
+747 SRLRAELQPVGEGL

-773 YATAG
+773 YASVG

-802 RDLALERQHLEAVL
+802 RDLKLERQHLEWVL
-816 DTCPMLSELPPD
+816 DACPMLPELPPD

-846 RLQPHTSILAL
+846 RLQPHTSIAAL

-867 TPGALDQ
+867 AAGALDQ
-874 LVLKVKTH
+874 LTLKVKTH
-882 ENWLALDG
+882 EDWLGLQG
-890 KLKVDEEL
+890 ELKIDEEL
-898 VVGLQQLIAFA
+898 VVGLQQLITFA
-909 SEGKS
+909 GSGRS

-930 LRERVADIAAVTEK
+930 LRERVADIAAVAEAQSGK
-944 QTARANNPDEVRAPA
+944 NQTLDELRLPT
-959 IAAPWLQAAMEGAQV
+959 IAAPWLQAASEGAHV
-974 EHDAAYGARLMAL
+974 EHDAGYAARLQAL
-987 DEARRI
+987 DDARRI
-993 VPALPSTLQAE
+993 VPALPSTLQAQ

-1032 GLGKTLQALAVML
+1032 GLGKTLQALAILL
-1045 ARAANGPT
+1045 ARAANGPA
-1053 LVVMPTSLIGNWRSE
+1053 LVVMPTSLLGNWRSE
-1068 ASRFAPSLRVHV
+1068 AARFAPSLRVHV
-1080 YAERKWSPSPSG
+1080 YAERGS
-1092 TTDSPRGAGGL
+1092 TT
-1103 APERPSAAVAQA
+1103 ERAHVI
-1115 TYGDRSSIIAEM
+1115 GEM
-1127 GKHDVLLVSY
+1127 GRHDVLLVSY
-1137 PMLQIDAEAF
+1137 PMLQIDGDAF
-1147 ANKLWATL
+1147 ADKLWATL

-1205 PGLLGTLAR
+1205 PGLLGTAAR

-1226 HDRGAQRT
+1226 QDRAAQRT

-1325 PGAKVTAFAE
+1325 PGAKVMAFAD

-1356 LALLREPLDAANIAY
+1356 LALLREPLDAADIAY

-1376 STPSAER
+1376 STPAAER
-1383 TRRVDA
+1383 TRRVEA

-1395 DLFLISLKAGGFGL
+1395 HLFLISLKAGGFGL

-1447 YRLVNTGT
+1447 YRLVNGGT

-1479 QAMAAVPMARELL
+1479 TAAAAVPMARELL
-1492 QLMRG
+1492 ALMRG
-1497 DEPPP
+1497 DEQPE

>member
-1 MTLFPPD
+1 MAATIPD
-8 DDPFASLDTLARD
+8 DPLAALDAPARD
-21 ALAALA
+21 VLAALA
-27 LGAIPRSR
+27 LGALARSR
-35 TWVGDLLASPAL
+35 TWVGDLLASPAA
-47 RAAGSVAPSMEALR
+47 RTPGSVAPSQELVRHTLGR
-61 LTLNRLEGVGLANE
+61 LQSEGLANE
-75 DERRPGVWTLPFNVY
+75 DERRPGFWTLPMNVY
-90 VRTYADLLARVP
+90 PLVYATLLGRVP
-102 VGALREALAHADGYT
+102 RAALQDALAHADVYAA
-117 PASLG
+117 ASLG
-122 RQSHGRFPTLG
+122 RQGHGRFPTLT
-133 AAIARLRL
+133 AAIARVRL
-141 DVMNGAD
+141 DALSGAGPVD
-148 AVGLAH
+148 LAQ
-154 LLERLPPGLHDIPA
+154 LLDRLPPGLHDIPA
-168 LLDAAI
+168 LLDSAI
-174 ADCVDERLFDR
+174 TDCVDETLFDR
-185 LHPALQG
+185 LHPGMQG
-192 DVLAGALDR
+192 DLLAGALDR
-201 LGSVLQ
+201 LGATLQ
-207 TGVALGPAF
+207 TGVDLGAGF
-216 VRQRAAALV
+216 VRERATALV
-225 NDEAT
+225 QDESA

-241 FDRLLADGAERRDPD
+241 FDRLLADGAERRGPD
-256 WVASFGRLLSPA
+256 WVASFGHLLSPA
-268 VDDPAEGDLL
+268 IDSPAEGDLL

-283 SHARIAAPRPPT
+283 SHGHRATPRPAVAAP
-295 AAPTS
+295 AS
-300 VAGRRALAQAVGAA
+300 SAGRRALAQAVGAA
-314 ALATQGRW
+314 ALAVQGRW
-322 SDAEPEFDAALVA
+322 SDAEPEFDAALAA
-335 LRKITGKRRGLMP
+335 LRKITGKRRGLLPMS
-348 PHVALPNVLGLLAQQ
+348 VALPNVLALLAQQ
-363 TPAHLDKALKFCLA
+363 TPAHLDKALKFCLT
-377 EGGKREP
+377 EGGKRDP
-384 VADHPLGT
+384 VLDTPFGA

-405 RDAKPFLP
+405 RDLKPFLP

-418 GYRGGGSRVVSPL
+418 GYRGGASRIVSPL
-431 DHNRWL
+431 DLGRWL

-449 GLPPAEADAARNLKS
+449 GLPPAEADSAQHLKS
-464 AYEAAGL
+464 AYDSAGL
-471 EGLAEQLG
+471 DGLAEQLA
-479 AALRVLGGESA
+479 AALRVLGGEPA

-505 ALAALAA
+505 ALAALRA
-512 LGEPAATP
+512 LGEPAP
-520 TAPAQAP
+520 APAGAAAAP
-527 DTRIVWL
+527 DSRVVWL
-534 IDTGANG
+534 IETGDNG
-541 AIHGLVPHEQ
+541 AVRGLVPNEQ
-551 KRGVRGWGQLKE
+551 KRGQRGWGQLKE

-587 RQETFARALRLD
+587 RQETFGRGLRLD

-610 PHVAFADAPDQFIEL
+610 PHVAFSDAPDQFIEL
-625 VEAGPELEVLDE
+625 VEAGPELEVVDE

-643 RMQPSLPVPNDAATA
+643 RMQPSLQVAVDAAVA

-682 PQRAKLIRLSA
+682 PQRAKLIRLTA

-703 PTGLDIP
+703 PLGLDIP

-732 DDART
+732 DDAET

-742 ELPAE
+742 ELPPE

-773 YATAG
+773 YATVG

-802 RDLALERQHLEAVL
+802 RDLKLERQHLEWVL
-816 DTCPMLSELPPD
+816 DACPMLPELPPD

-867 TPGALDQ
+867 ASGALDQ
-874 LVLKVKTH
+874 LMLKVKTH

-898 VVGLQQLIAFA
+898 VVGLQQLISFA

-930 LRERVADIAAVTEK
+930 LRERVADIAVVAEK
-944 QTARANNPDEVRAPA
+944 QAGKANTTDELRVST

-974 EHDAAYGARLMAL
+974 EHDAAYAARLMAL

-993 VPALPSTLQAE
+993 VPALPSTLQAQ

-1053 LVVMPTSLIGNWRSE
+1053 LVVMPTSLIGNWRAE

-1080 YAERKWSPSPSG
+1080 YAERGSTS
-1092 TTDSPRGAGGL
+1092 
-1103 APERPSAAVAQA
+1103 ERASVI
-1115 TYGDRSSIIAEM
+1115 GEM
-1127 GKHDVLLVSY
+1127 GRHDVLLVSY
-1137 PMLQIDAEAF
+1137 PMLQIDGDAF
-1147 ANKLWATL
+1147 AQKIWATL

-1245 RTKAQVLA
+1245 RTKAQVLS

-1288 SLSGDGAGQAHLNIL
+1288 SLAGDGAGQAHLNIL

-1356 LALLREPLDAANIAY
+1356 LSLLREPLDAAGIAY

-1447 YRLVNTGT
+1447 YRLVNNGT

-1470 ADSVLESDG
+1470 ADSVLENDG
-1479 QAMAAVPMARELL
+1479 EAVVAVPMARELL
-1492 QLMRG
+1492 ALMRG
-1497 DEPPP
+1497 DELPQ

>member
-1 MTLFPPD
+1 MPD
-8 DDPFASLDTLARD
+8 AFAGLAARDPLARD
-21 ALAALA
+21 MLAALA
-27 LGAIPRSR
+27 LGALPRSR
-35 TWVGDLLASPAL
+35 TWVCELLATPAV
-47 RAAGSVAPSMEALR
+47 REPGGTAPSMELLRHRFAL
-61 LTLNRLEGVGLANE
+61 LQKAGLANE
-75 DERRPGVWTLPFNVY
+75 DDRRPGVWSLPMNIQPAV
-90 VRTYADLLARVP
+90 YADLMARVSHE
-102 VGALREALAHADGYT
+102 ALRAALAHADGYSPT
-117 PASLG
+117 GLLRPG
-122 RQSHGRFPTLG
+122 HGRFPTLG
-133 AAIARLRL
+133 SAIARMRL
-141 DVMNGAD
+141 DALHGAGP
-148 AVGLAH
+148 AE
-154 LLERLPPGLHDIPA
+154 LETSLDRLPPGLHDVPA
-168 LLDAAI
+168 LLDAAV
-174 ADCVDERLFDR
+174 ADCVDATLFDR
-185 LHPALQG
+185 LHPVLQCDMLG
-192 DVLAGALDR
+192 GALDR
-201 LGSVLQ
+201 LGASLQ
-207 TGVALGPAF
+207 TGVDLDAAF
-216 VRQRAAALV
+216 VRERATRLV
-225 NDEAT
+225 RDAAT
-230 PHTHGLRWSLA
+230 PHAHGLRWSLA
-241 FDRLLADGAERRDPD
+241 FDRLVADGAERRGPD
-256 WVASFGRLLSPA
+256 WARSFGELLGPA
-268 VDDPAEGDLL
+268 LEAPDGGDLL
-278 DAMRA
+278 DAMRS
-283 SHARIAAPRPPT
+283 SHGYAAPPRATTAPPT
-295 AAPTS
+295 SAA
-300 VAGRRALAQAVGAA
+300 ARLALAQGVGAA
-314 ALATQGRW
+314 ALAVQGRW
-322 SDAEPEFDAALVA
+322 AEAEPEFDAALAA
-335 LRKITGKRRGLMP
+335 LRKITGKRRGLLPLAAM
-348 PHVALPNVLGLLAQQ
+348 LPNVLALLAQQ
-363 TPAHLDKALKFCLA
+363 TPAHLDKALKLCLA

-384 VADHPLGT
+384 VLDHPLGA
-392 IALAIQMRLGAAP
+392 IALAIQIRLGVAP
-405 RDAKPFLP
+405 RDLKPFLP
-413 YGSQW
+413 YGLQW
-418 GYRGGGSRVVSPL
+418 GFRGAGSRIVSPL
-431 DHNRWL
+431 DHGRWL
-437 MRAWLKEGSLAE
+437 MRAWLKEGAVAE
-449 GLPPAEADAARNLKS
+449 GLPPAEADAAQHLKG
-464 AYEAAGL
+464 AYQHAGL
-471 EGLAEQLG
+471 DGLAEQLG
-479 AALRVLGGESA
+479 AALGVLAGDPA
-490 PSWFFVPAGLERWQV
+490 PAWFFVPAALERWQV
-505 ALAALAA
+505 ALSALRA
-512 LGEPAATP
+512 LGEPAA
-520 TAPAQAP
+520 APAAASAA
-527 DTRIVWL
+527 DSRIVWL
-534 IDTGANG
+534 VETGDNG
-541 AIHGLVPHEQ
+541 SVRALVPHEQ

-587 RQETFARALRLD
+587 RQETFGRALRLD

-610 PHVAFADAPDQFIEL
+610 PHVAFSDAPDQFIEL
-625 VEAGPELEVLDE
+625 VEAGPELEVVDE

-643 RMQPSLPVPNDAATA
+643 RMQPSLQVTPDAATA

-682 PQRAKLIRLSA
+682 PQRAKLIRLTA

-732 DDART
+732 DDAAT

-747 SRLRAELQPVGDGL
+747 ARLRAELQPVGDGL

-773 YATAG
+773 YATVG

-802 RDLALERQHLEAVL
+802 RDLKVERAHLESVL
-816 DTCPMLSELPPD
+816 DACPMLPELPPES
-828 APCEWL
+828 PCEWL

-867 TPGALDQ
+867 ASAALDQ

-909 SEGKS
+909 AEGKS

-974 EHDAAYGARLMAL
+974 EHDAAYAARLQAL
-987 DEARRI
+987 DDARRI

-1068 ASRFAPSLRVHV
+1068 ALRFAPSLRVHV
-1080 YAERKWSPSPSG
+1080 YAERGSTG
-1092 TTDSPRGAGGL
+1092 ERAG
-1103 APERPSAAVAQA
+1103 
-1115 TYGDRSSIIAEM
+1115 IIAEM
-1127 GKHDVLLVSY
+1127 GRHDVLLVSY
-1137 PMLQIDAEAF
+1137 PMLQIDGEAF
-1147 ANKLWATL
+1147 AGRLWATL
-1155 VLDEAQAIKNAA
+1155 VLDEAQAIKNSA

-1311 AACDPRLVTPTLKR
+1311 AACDPRLVTPSLKR

-1356 LALLREPLDAANIAY
+1356 LALLREPLDAAGIAY

-1376 STPSAER
+1376 GTPSAER

-1447 YRLVNTGT
+1447 YRLVNSGT

-1479 QAMAAVPMARELL
+1479 EAVAAVPMARELL
-1492 QLMRG
+1492 TLMRG
-1497 DEPPP
+1497 DELPE

>member
-1 MTLFPPD
+1 MAATTPD
-8 DDPFASLDTLARD
+8 DPLASLDAPARD
-21 ALAALA
+21 VLAALA
-27 LGAIPRSR
+27 LGALARSR
-35 TWVGDLLASPAL
+35 TWVGDLLASPAV
-47 RAAGSVAPSMEALR
+47 RTPGSVAPSQELVRHTLAR
-61 LTLNRLEGVGLANE
+61 LQSEGLANE
-75 DERRPGVWTLPFNVY
+75 DERRPGFWTLPMNVY
-90 VRTYADLLARVP
+90 PQVYTTLLSRVP
-102 VGALREALAHADGYT
+102 QAALQDALAHADGYAAT
-117 PASLG
+117 SLG
-122 RQSHGRFPTLG
+122 RQGHGRFPTLT
-133 AAIARLRL
+133 AAIARVRL
-141 DVMNGAD
+141 DAMSGAGPVD
-148 AVGLAH
+148 LAQ
-154 LLERLPPGLHDIPA
+154 LLDRLPPGLHDIPA
-168 LLDAAI
+168 LLDSAI
-174 ADCVDERLFDR
+174 ADCIAETLFVR
-185 LHPALQG
+185 LHPGMQG

-201 LGSVLQ
+201 LGATLQ
-207 TGVALGPAF
+207 TGIGLGAAF
-216 VRQRAAALV
+216 VRERAAALV
-225 NDEAT
+225 EDETA
-230 PHTHGLRWSLA
+230 PHTHGLRWSIA
-241 FDRLLADGAERRDPD
+241 FDRLLADGAERRGPD
-256 WVASFGRLLSPA
+256 WATSFGRLLSPA
-268 VDDPAEGDLL
+268 IDLPAEGDLL

-283 SHARIAAPRPPT
+283 SHGHLATARPAT
-295 AAPTS
+295 AAPAS
-300 VAGRRALAQAVGAA
+300 PAGRRALAQAIGAA
-314 ALATQGRW
+314 ALALQGRW
-322 SDAEPEFDAALVA
+322 SDAEPEFDAALAA
-335 LRKITGKRRGLMP
+335 LRKVTGKRRGLVPMS
-348 PHVALPNVLGLLAQQ
+348 VALPNVLALLAQQ
-363 TPAHLDKALKFCLA
+363 TPAHLDKALKFCLT
-377 EGGKREP
+377 EGGKRDP
-384 VADHPLGT
+384 VLDTPLGA

-405 RDAKPFLP
+405 RDMKPFLP

-418 GYRGGGSRVVSPL
+418 GYRSGASRIVSPL
-431 DHNRWL
+431 DLGRWL

-449 GLPPAEADAARNLKS
+449 GLPPAEADSAQHLKS
-464 AYEAAGL
+464 AYDSAGL
-471 EGLAEQLG
+471 DGLAEQLA
-479 AALRVLGGESA
+479 AALRVLGGEPA

-505 ALAALAA
+505 ALAALRA
-512 LGEPAATP
+512 LGEPA
-520 TAPAQAP
+520 PAAAGAAAAP
-527 DTRIVWL
+527 DSRVVW
-534 IDTGANG
+534 IIETGDNG
-541 AIHGLVPHEQ
+541 AVRALVPNEQ
-551 KRGVRGWGQLKE
+551 KRGQRGWGQLKE

-574 TLTPADAGIVRAI
+574 TLAPADAGIVRAI
-587 RQETFARALRLD
+587 RQETFGRGLRLD

-610 PHVAFADAPDQFIEL
+610 PHVAFSDAPEQFIEL

-643 RMQPSLPVPNDAATA
+643 RMQPALQVANDAATA

-682 PQRAKLIRLSA
+682 PQRAKLIRLTA

-703 PTGLDIP
+703 PKGLDIP

-732 DDART
+732 DDAET

-761 QLRLVAAPFGAD
+761 QLRLVVAPFGAD
-773 YATAG
+773 YATVG

-802 RDLALERQHLEAVL
+802 RDLKLERQHLEYVL
-816 DTCPMLSELPPD
+816 DACPMLPELPQD

-834 LDAADDALALVE
+834 LDTADDALALVE

-857 DWPQGRPVRV
+857 DWPQGRPMRV
-867 TPGALDQ
+867 ASGALDQ
-874 LVLKVKTH
+874 LMLKVKTH

-930 LRERVADIAAVTEK
+930 LRERVADIAVVAEK
-944 QTARANNPDEVRAPA
+944 QAARANNPDELRVPG
-959 IAAPWLQAAMEGAQV
+959 IAAPWLQAAMQGAQV
-974 EHDAAYGARLMAL
+974 EHDAAYAARLIAL
-987 DEARRI
+987 DDARRI
-993 VPALPSTLQAE
+993 VPALPSTLQAQ

-1032 GLGKTLQALAVML
+1032 GLGKTLQALAIML

-1053 LVVMPTSLIGNWRSE
+1053 LVVMPTSLIGNWRAE
-1068 ASRFAPSLRVHV
+1068 ATRFAPSLRVHV
-1080 YAERKWSPSPSG
+1080 YAERGS
-1092 TTDSPRGAGGL
+1092 TN
-1103 APERPSAAVAQA
+1103 ERASV
-1115 TYGDRSSIIAEM
+1115 IAEM

-1137 PMLQIDAEAF
+1137 PMLQIDGEAF
-1147 ANKLWATL
+1147 ADKLWATL

-1205 PGLLGTLAR
+1205 PGLLGTMAR

-1245 RTKAQVLA
+1245 RTKAQVLS

-1275 EALRREALVAAEK
+1275 EALRREALMAAEK
-1288 SLSGDGAGQAHLNIL
+1288 SLAGDGAGQAHLNIL

-1356 LALLREPLDAANIAY
+1356 LSLLREPLDAAGIAY

-1455 LEEKILTLHQTKREL
+1455 LEERILTLHQTKREL
-1470 ADSVLESDG
+1470 ADSVLENDG
-1479 QAMAAVPMARELL
+1479 EGVAAVPMARELL
-1492 QLMRG
+1492 ALMRG
-1497 DEPPP
+1497 DELPQ

>member
-1 MTLFPPD
+1 MSPPSY
-8 DDPFASLDTLARD
+8 DDPLSGLDAPARD
-21 ALAALA
+21 VLAALA
-27 LGAIPRSR
+27 LGALARSR
-35 TWVGDLLASPAL
+35 AWVSDALASPAL
-47 RAAGSVAPSMEALR
+47 RTPGSVAPSQELVRHTLAR
-61 LTLNRLEGVGLANE
+61 LQSAGLANE
-75 DERRPGVWTLPFNVY
+75 DERRPGIWTLPMNVY
-90 VRTYADLLARVP
+90 QVVYAQMLSRAP
-102 VGALREALAHADGYT
+102 QSALQEALAHADAYSV
-117 PASLG
+117 ASLG
-122 RQSHGRFPTLG
+122 RQSHGRFPTLNATISRVRLDAMFG
-133 AAIARLRL
+133 AAPI
-141 DVMNGAD
+141 D
-148 AVGLAH
+148 LAQ

-168 LLDAAI
+168 LLDAAL
-174 ADCVDERLFDR
+174 ADCIDETLFDR
-185 LHPALQG
+185 LHPAMQG
-192 DVLAGALDR
+192 DLLAGALDR
-201 LGSVLQ
+201 LGNALN
-207 TGVALGPAF
+207 TGIALGAAF
-216 VRQRAAALV
+216 VRDRAARLV
-225 NDEAT
+225 DDESV
-230 PHTHGLRWSLA
+230 PHTHGLRWSFA
-241 FDRLLADGAERRDPD
+241 FDRLLADGADRRGPD
-256 WVASFGRLLSPA
+256 WVDSFGRILAPA
-268 VDDPAEGDLL
+268 IDAAAEGDLL
-278 DAMRA
+278 DAMRT
-283 SHARIAAPRPPT
+283 SHAQVAAPRSPTAPPT
-295 AAPTS
+295 SA
-300 VAGRRALAQAVGAA
+300 AGRRALAQAIGSA

-322 SDAEPEFDAALVA
+322 SDAEPEFDAALAA
-335 LRKITGKRRGLMP
+335 LRKLTGKRRALVP
-348 PHVALPNVLGLLAQQ
+348 LSVALPNVLALLAQQ
-363 TPAHLDKALKFCLA
+363 TPAHLDKALRFCLA
-377 EGGKREP
+377 EGGKRDP
-384 VADHPLGT
+384 VLEHPLGA

-405 RDAKPFLP
+405 REIKPFLP
-413 YGSQW
+413 FGSQW
-418 GYRGGGSRVVSPL
+418 GYRAASRVVSPL

-449 GLPPAEADAARNLKS
+449 GLPPAEADAAQNLKS
-464 AYEAAGL
+464 AYDAAGFD
-471 EGLAEQLG
+471 GLAEQLG
-479 AALRVLGGESA
+479 AALRVLGGEPA

-505 ALAALAA
+505 ALAALRA
-512 LGEPAATP
+512 LGEPGTA
-520 TAPAQAP
+520 APASAASAP
-527 DTRIVWL
+527 DSRVVWL
-534 IDTGANG
+534 IESGDNG
-541 AIHGLVPHEQ
+541 AIRGLVPHEQ
-551 KRGVRGWGQLKE
+551 KRGTRGWGALKE

-574 TLTPADAGIVRAI
+574 TLTPADAGVVRAI
-587 RQETFARALRLD
+587 RQETFGRSLRLD
-599 LAQAMGALFNH
+599 LAQAVGALFGH
-610 PHVAFADAPDQFIEL
+610 PHVAFSDAPEQFIEL
-625 VEAGPELEVLDE
+625 VEAGPELEVVDE

-643 RMQPSLPVPNDAATA
+643 RMQPSLQVATDAATA

-682 PQRAKLIRLSA
+682 PQRAKLIRLTA

-732 DDART
+732 DDAET

-742 ELPAE
+742 EIVPE

-773 YATAG
+773 YAAVG

-802 RDLALERQHLEAVL
+802 RDLKLERQHLESIL
-816 DTCPMLSELPPD
+816 DTCPMLEELPPD

-834 LDAADDALALVE
+834 LDQADDALALVE

-867 TPGALDQ
+867 APGALDQ
-874 LVLKVKTH
+874 LTLKVRTH

-909 SEGKS
+909 TEGKS

-944 QTARANNPDEVRAPA
+944 QTARANHPDEVRAPA
-959 IAAPWLQAAMEGAQV
+959 IAAPWLQAAMEGARV
-974 EHDAAYGARLMAL
+974 EHDAAYAARLMAL
-987 DEARRI
+987 DEARRV

-1017 RLASAGLGACLADDM
+1017 RLAAAGLGACLADDM

-1045 ARAANGPT
+1045 ARAANGPA
-1053 LVVMPTSLIGNWRSE
+1053 LVVMPTSLIGNWRAE

-1080 YAERKWSPSPSG
+1080 YAEKGG
-1092 TTDSPRGAGGL
+1092 TS
-1103 APERPSAAVAQA
+1103 ERASV
-1115 TYGDRSSIIAEM
+1115 IAEM
-1127 GKHDVLLVSY
+1127 GRHDVLLVSY
-1137 PMLQIDAEAF
+1137 PMLQIDGDAF
-1147 ANKLWATL
+1147 ADKLWATL

-1226 HDRGAQRT
+1226 NDRAAQRT

-1288 SLSGDGAGQAHLNIL
+1288 SLSGDGAGQAHLNVL

-1325 PGAKVTAFAE
+1325 RGAKVTAFAE

-1356 LALLREPLDAANIAY
+1356 LALLREPLDEAGIAY

-1376 STPSAER
+1376 GTPSAER
-1383 TRRVDA
+1383 TKRVEA

-1470 ADSVLESDG
+1470 ADSVLEGDG
-1479 QAMAAVPMARELL
+1479 GAVAAVPMARELL

-1497 DEPPP
+1497 DDVPE

>member
-1 MTLFPPD
+1 MADAPAV
-8 DDPFASLDTLARD
+8 DPLAGLAARDPLARD
-21 ALAALA
+21 MLAALA
-27 LGAIPRSR
+27 LGALPRSR
-35 TWVGDLLASPAL
+35 TWVCECLASPAM
-47 RAAGSVAPSMEALR
+47 REAGSTAPSMELLR
-61 LTLNRLEGVGLANE
+61 QRFASLQKAGLANE
-75 DERRPGVWTLPFNVY
+75 DERRAGVWILPMNIYPMV
-90 VRTYADLLARVP
+90 YADLMARVP
-102 VGALREALAHADGYT
+102 DEALRAALAHADGYS
-117 PASLG
+117 PIAFQRPG
-122 RQSHGRFPTLG
+122 HGRFPTLT
-133 AAIARLRL
+133 AAIARMRL
-141 DVMNGAD
+141 DALHGAGPID
-148 AVGLAH
+148 
-154 LLERLPPGLHDIPA
+154 LETVLDRLPPGLHDVPA

-174 ADCVDERLFDR
+174 AGCVDETLFDR
-185 LHPALQG
+185 LHPQLQCDLLG
-192 DVLAGALDR
+192 GALDR
-201 LGSVLQ
+201 LGASLQ
-207 TGVALGPAF
+207 TGVDLGAAF
-216 VRQRAAALV
+216 VRERAARLV
-225 NDEAT
+225 RDPAT
-230 PHTHGLRWSLA
+230 PHAHGLRWSLA
-241 FDRLLADGAERRDPD
+241 FDRLAADPADRRDPD
-256 WVASFGRLLSPA
+256 WATSFGELLAP
-268 VDDPAEGDLL
+268 VLEMPDGGDLL

-283 SHARIAAPRPPT
+283 SHGYAAPPRPASAPPT
-295 AAPTS
+295 SALA
-300 VAGRRALAQAVGAA
+300 RLALAQAVGAA
-314 ALATQGRW
+314 ALAAQGRW
-322 SDAEPEFDAALVA
+322 SEAEPEFDAALAA
-335 LRKITGKRRGLMP
+335 LRKSTGKRRGLLP
-348 PHVALPNVLGLLAQQ
+348 VAVMLPNVLALLAQQ
-363 TPAHLDKALKFCLA
+363 TPAHLDKALKLCLA

-384 VADHPLGT
+384 VLDHPLGA

-405 RDAKPFLP
+405 RDLKPFLP
-413 YGSQW
+413 YGVQW
-418 GYRGGGSRVVSPL
+418 GYRGGGSRIVSPL
-431 DHNRWL
+431 DHGRWL
-437 MRAWLKEGSLAE
+437 MRAWLKEGSVAE
-449 GLPPAEADAARNLKS
+449 GLPPNDADAAQTLKG
-464 AYEAAGL
+464 AYEQAGFD
-471 EGLAEQLG
+471 GLAEQLG
-479 AALRVLGGESA
+479 AALGVLAGESA
-490 PSWFFVPAGLERWQV
+490 PAWFFVPAALERWQV
-505 ALAALAA
+505 ALSALRA
-512 LGEPAATP
+512 LGEPAAAPSAASATP
-520 TAPAQAP
+520 
-527 DTRIVWL
+527 DSRVVWL
-534 IDTGANG
+534 IETGANG
-541 AIHGLVPHEQ
+541 AVRALVPHEQ
-551 KRGVRGWGQLKE
+551 KRGPRGWGQLKE

-587 RQETFARALRLD
+587 RQETFGRGLRLD

-610 PHVAFADAPDQFIEL
+610 PHVAFSDAPDQFIEL
-625 VEAGPELEVLDE
+625 AEGGPELEVVDE

-643 RMQPSLPVPNDAATA
+643 RMQPALQVAADAATA

-682 PQRAKLIRLSA
+682 PQRAKLIRLTA

-732 DDART
+732 DDAET

-742 ELPAE
+742 ELAAE

-761 QLRLVAAPFGAD
+761 QLRLVAAPFGVD
-773 YATAG
+773 YAAVG

-802 RDLALERQHLEAVL
+802 RELKLERQHLDWVL
-816 DTCPMLSELPPD
+816 DACPMLAELPLD

-834 LDAADDALALVE
+834 LATADESLALVE

-857 DWPQGRPVRV
+857 DWPQGRPMRV
-867 TPGALDQ
+867 ASGALDQ
-874 LVLKVKTH
+874 LMLKVRTH

-959 IAAPWLQAAMEGAQV
+959 IAAPWLQAAMEGARV
-974 EHDAAYGARLMAL
+974 EHDAAYAARLMAL

-1045 ARAANGPT
+1045 ARAANGPA

-1068 ASRFAPSLRVHV
+1068 ALRFAPSLRVHV
-1080 YAERKWSPSPSG
+1080 YAEQGSTNDR
-1092 TTDSPRGAGGL
+1092 AG
-1103 APERPSAAVAQA
+1103 V
-1115 TYGDRSSIIAEM
+1115 IAGM

-1137 PMLQIDAEAF
+1137 PMLQIDGGAF
-1147 ANKLWATL
+1147 ADKLWATL

-1226 HDRGAQRT
+1226 SDRGAQRT

-1245 RTKAQVLA
+1245 RTKAQVLS

-1259 ELVLQV
+1259 ELVLRV

-1275 EALRREALVAAEK
+1275 EALRREALVEAEK

-1311 AACDPRLVTPTLKR
+1311 AACDPRLVTPALKR

-1356 LALLREPLDAANIAY
+1356 LALLREPLDAAGIAY

-1383 TRRVDA
+1383 TRRVEA
-1389 FQNGEG
+1389 FQDGEG

-1447 YRLVNTGT
+1447 YRLVNNGT

-1479 QAMAAVPMARELL
+1479 EAVAAVPVARELL
-1492 QLMRG
+1492 ALMRG
-1497 DEPPP
+1497 DERPE

>member
-1 MTLFPPD
+1 
-8 DDPFASLDTLARD
+8 
-21 ALAALA
+21 
-27 LGAIPRSR
+27 
-35 TWVGDLLASPAL
+35 
-47 RAAGSVAPSMEALR
+47 
-61 LTLNRLEGVGLANE
+61 
-75 DERRPGVWTLPFNVY
+75 
-90 VRTYADLLARVP
+90 
-102 VGALREALAHADGYT
+102 
-117 PASLG
+117 
-122 RQSHGRFPTLG
+122 
-133 AAIARLRL
+133 
-141 DVMNGAD
+141 
-148 AVGLAH
+148 
-154 LLERLPPGLHDIPA
+154 
-168 LLDAAI
+168 
-174 ADCVDERLFDR
+174 
-185 LHPALQG
+185 
-192 DVLAGALDR
+192 
-201 LGSVLQ
+201 
-207 TGVALGPAF
+207 
-216 VRQRAAALV
+216 
-225 NDEAT
+225 
-230 PHTHGLRWSLA
+230 
-241 FDRLLADGAERRDPD
+241 
-256 WVASFGRLLSPA
+256 
-268 VDDPAEGDLL
+268 
-278 DAMRA
+278 
-283 SHARIAAPRPPT
+283 
-295 AAPTS
+295 
-300 VAGRRALAQAVGAA
+300 
-314 ALATQGRW
+314 
-322 SDAEPEFDAALVA
+322 
-335 LRKITGKRRGLMP
+335 
-348 PHVALPNVLGLLAQQ
+348 
-363 TPAHLDKALKFCLA
+363 
-377 EGGKREP
+377 
-384 VADHPLGT
+384 
-392 IALAIQMRLGAAP
+392 
-405 RDAKPFLP
+405 
-413 YGSQW
+413 
-418 GYRGGGSRVVSPL
+418 
-431 DHNRWL
+431 
-437 MRAWLKEGSLAE
+437 
-449 GLPPAEADAARNLKS
+449 
-464 AYEAAGL
+464 
-471 EGLAEQLG
+471 
-479 AALRVLGGESA
+479 
-490 PSWFFVPAGLERWQV
+490 
-505 ALAALAA
+505 
-512 LGEPAATP
+512 
-520 TAPAQAP
+520 
-527 DTRIVWL
+527 
-534 IDTGANG
+534 
-541 AIHGLVPHEQ
+541 
-551 KRGVRGWGQLKE
+551 
-563 VPLSRLQRGAQ
+563 
-574 TLTPADAGIVRAI
+574 
-587 RQETFARALRLD
+587 
-599 LAQAMGALFNH
+599 
-610 PHVAFADAPDQFIEL
+610 
-625 VEAGPELEVLDE
+625 VLDE

-643 RMQPSLPVPNDAATA
+643 RMQPALQVANDAATA

-682 PQRAKLIRLSA
+682 PQRAKLIRLTA

-703 PTGLDIP
+703 PKGLDIP

-732 DDART
+732 DDAET

-761 QLRLVAAPFGAD
+761 QLRLVVAPFGAD
-773 YATAG
+773 YATVG

-802 RDLALERQHLEAVL
+802 RDLKLERQHLEYVL
-816 DTCPMLSELPPD
+816 DACPMLPELPQD

-834 LDAADDALALVE
+834 LDTADDALALVE

-857 DWPQGRPVRV
+857 DWPQGRPMRV
-867 TPGALDQ
+867 ASGALDQ
-874 LVLKVKTH
+874 LMLKVKTH

-930 LRERVADIAAVTEK
+930 LRERVADIAVVAEK
-944 QTARANNPDEVRAPA
+944 QAARANNPDELRVPG
-959 IAAPWLQAAMEGAQV
+959 IAAPWLQAAMQGAQV
-974 EHDAAYGARLMAL
+974 EHDAAYAARLIAL
-987 DEARRI
+987 DDARRI
-993 VPALPSTLQAE
+993 VPALPSTLQAQ

-1032 GLGKTLQALAVML
+1032 GLGKTLQALAIML

-1053 LVVMPTSLIGNWRSE
+1053 LVVMPTSLIGNWRAE
-1068 ASRFAPSLRVHV
+1068 ATRFAPSLRVHV
-1080 YAERKWSPSPSG
+1080 YAERGS
-1092 TTDSPRGAGGL
+1092 TN
-1103 APERPSAAVAQA
+1103 ERASV
-1115 TYGDRSSIIAEM
+1115 IAEM

-1137 PMLQIDAEAF
+1137 PMLQIDGEAF
-1147 ANKLWATL
+1147 ADKLWATL

-1205 PGLLGTLAR
+1205 PGLLGTMAR

-1245 RTKAQVLA
+1245 RTKAQVLS

-1275 EALRREALVAAEK
+1275 EALRREALMAAEK
-1288 SLSGDGAGQAHLNIL
+1288 SLAGDGAGQAHLNIL

-1356 LALLREPLDAANIAY
+1356 LSLLREPLDAAGIAY

-1455 LEEKILTLHQTKREL
+1455 LEERILTLHQTKREL
-1470 ADSVLESDG
+1470 ADSVLENDG
-1479 QAMAAVPMARELL
+1479 EGVAAVPMARELL
-1492 QLMRG
+1492 ALMRG
-1497 DEPPP
+1497 DELPQ

>member
-1 MTLFPPD
+1 MTSPAA
-8 DDPFASLDTLARD
+8 DDPLAELDAPGRD
-21 ALAALA
+21 VLAALA
-27 LGAIPRSR
+27 LGALARSR
-35 TWVGDLLASPAL
+35 TWVADALAAPAL
-47 RAAGSVAPSMEALR
+47 RAPGSVAPSQELVRHGLAR
-61 LTLNRLEGVGLANE
+61 LQKAGLANE
-75 DERRPGVWTLPFNVY
+75 DERRPGFWTLPLNVY
-90 VRTYADLLARVP
+90 PTVYAQLLARAP
-102 VGALREALAHADGYT
+102 QAGLQHALAHADAYDAAGI
-117 PASLG
+117 G
-122 RQSHGRFPTLG
+122 RQSHGRFPTLA
-133 AAIARLRL
+133 AAIARIRL
-141 DVMNGAD
+141 DALCGAGPLD
-148 AVGLAH
+148 VAQ
-154 LLERLPPGLHDIPA
+154 LLDRLPPGLHDLPA

-174 ADCVDERLFDR
+174 ADCIAEPLFDR
-185 LHPALQG
+185 LHPAMQC

-201 LGSVLQ
+201 LGATLQ
-207 TGVALGPAF
+207 TGLALDAAF
-216 VRQRAAALV
+216 VRERARRLV
-225 NDEAT
+225 GDAAT
-230 PHTHGLRWSLA
+230 PHAHGLRWSFA
-241 FDRLLADGAERRDPD
+241 FDRLLADGAERRDPG
-256 WVASFGRLLSPA
+256 WARSFGELLAPA
-268 VDDPAEGDLL
+268 FDVPADGDLL
-278 DAMRA
+278 DAMRM
-283 SHARIAAPRPPT
+283 SHGLAAAPRPAT
-295 AAPTS
+295 AAPPS
-300 VAGRRALAQAVGAA
+300 DAGRRALAQAIGAA

-322 SDAEPEFDAALVA
+322 SDAEPEFDAALAV
-335 LRKITGKRRGLMP
+335 LRKVTGKRRGLVP
-348 PHVALPNVLGLLAQQ
+348 LSVALPNVLALLAQQ

-384 VADHPLGT
+384 VHDHPLGAV
-392 IALAIQMRLGAAP
+392 ALAIQMRLGAAP
-405 RDAKPFLP
+405 RDMKPFLP

-418 GYRGGGSRVVSPL
+418 GYRSGSRVVSPL

-449 GLPPAEADAARNLKS
+449 GLPPGEADSARKLKE
-464 AYEAAGL
+464 AYESAGFD
-471 EGLAEQLG
+471 GLAEQLG
-479 AALRVLGGESA
+479 AALRVLGGEPA

-505 ALAALAA
+505 ALAALRA
-512 LGEPAATP
+512 LGEPAAA
-520 TAPAQAP
+520 APVPAGAAP
-527 DTRIVWL
+527 DTRVVWL
-534 IDTGANG
+534 VETGEHG
-541 AIHGLVPHEQ
+541 AIRGLVPHEQ
-551 KRGVRGWGQLKE
+551 KRGARGWGQMKE
-563 VPLSRLQRGAQ
+563 VPLSRLQRGAT
-574 TLTPADAGIVRAI
+574 TLTPADAAIVRAI
-587 RQETFARALRLD
+587 RQESFGRALRLD
-599 LAQAMGALFNH
+599 LAQAVGALFGH
-610 PHVAFADAPDQFIEL
+610 PHVAFADAPEQFVEL

-643 RMQPSLPVPNDAATA
+643 RLQPALRVTADAATP
-658 RWAGSEAEQKE
+658 RWAGSEAEAKE

-732 DDART
+732 DDAGA

-742 ELPAE
+742 EVDAE

-761 QLRLVAAPFGAD
+761 QLRLVATPFGAG
-773 YATAG
+773 YAAVG

-802 RDLALERQHLEAVL
+802 RDLKREGEHLESVL
-816 DTCPMLSELPPD
+816 DACPMLPPLPPD

-834 LDAADDALALVE
+834 LDAADDALALLE

-867 TPGALDQ
+867 DPGALGQ
-874 LVLKVKTH
+874 LTLKVRTH
-882 ENWLALDG
+882 EDWLALDG

-898 VVGLQQLIAFA
+898 VVGLQQLITFA
-909 SEGKS
+909 SEGRS

-930 LRERVADIAAVTEK
+930 LRERVADIAAVVEK

-959 IAAPWLQAAMEGAQV
+959 IAAPWLREAMQGARV
-974 EHDAAYGARLMAL
+974 EHDAAYAARLVAL
-987 DEARRI
+987 DEARRV
-993 VPALPSTLQAE
+993 VPALPSTLQAQ

-1032 GLGKTLQALAVML
+1032 GLGKTLQALAVLL
-1045 ARAANGPT
+1045 ARAANGPA
-1053 LVVMPTSLIGNWRSE
+1053 LVVVPTSLIGNWRSE
-1068 ASRFAPSLRVHV
+1068 ALRFAPSLRVHV
-1080 YAERKWSPSPSG
+1080 YAERGSTSE
-1092 TTDSPRGAGGL
+1092 RAGVIG
-1103 APERPSAAVAQA
+1103 
-1115 TYGDRSSIIAEM
+1115 EM
-1127 GKHDVLLVSY
+1127 GRHDVLLVSY
-1137 PMLQIDAEAF
+1137 PMLQIDGAAF
-1147 ANKLWATL
+1147 AGRTWATL

-1205 PGLLGTLAR
+1205 PGLLGTLPR

-1226 HDRGAQRT
+1226 SVFDSPSRRGTVDSPQGARELAPERPSAALAARNAQRT

-1288 SLSGDGAGQAHLNIL
+1288 SLSGDAAGQAHLNIL

-1335 LATEL
+1335 LAAEL

-1356 LALLREPLDAANIAY
+1356 LALLREPLDAAGIAC

-1376 STPSAER
+1376 STPAAER
-1383 TRRVDA
+1383 TRRVEA
-1389 FQNGEG
+1389 FQEGEG
-1395 DLFLISLKAGGFGL
+1395 HLFLISLKAGGFGL

-1447 YRLVNTGT
+1447 YRLVNAGT
-1455 LEEKILTLHQTKREL
+1455 LEERILTLHQTKREL
-1470 ADSVLESDG
+1470 ADSVLENDG
-1479 QAMAAVPMARELL
+1479 QSAAAVPLARELL

-1497 DEPPP
+1497 DAMPE

>member
-1 MTLFPPD
+1 MTAAPSG
-8 DDPFASLDTLARD
+8 DPFAALDAPARD

-27 LGAIPRSR
+27 LGALARSR
-35 TWVGDLLASPAL
+35 AWVADLLASPAA
-47 RAAGSVAPSMEALR
+47 RTPGSVAPSQELVRHTLAR
-61 LTLNRLEGVGLANE
+61 LQSQGLANE
-75 DERRPGVWTLPFNVY
+75 DERRPGMWTLPMNVY
-90 VRTYADLLARVP
+90 PVVYAALLARAP
-102 VGALREALAHADGYT
+102 QPALQDALAHADAYAAG
-117 PASLG
+117 SLG
-122 RQSHGRFPTLG
+122 RQGHARFPTLT
-133 AAIARLRL
+133 AAIARVRL
-141 DVMNGAD
+141 DAMCGAGPVD
-148 AVGLAH
+148 LAQ
-154 LLERLPPGLHDIPA
+154 LLDRLPPGLHDIPA
-168 LLDAAI
+168 LLDTAL
-174 ADCVDERLFDR
+174 ADCIDEALFDR
-185 LHPALQG
+185 LHPAMQG
-192 DVLAGALDR
+192 DLLAGALDR
-201 LGSVLQ
+201 LGAALQ
-207 TGVALGPAF
+207 TGIGLGAAF
-216 VRQRAAALV
+216 VRERASMLV
-225 NDEAT
+225 EDESSPQA
-230 PHTHGLRWSLA
+230 HGLRWSIA
-241 FDRLLADGAERRDPD
+241 FDRLLSDGADRRGPE
-256 WVASFGRLLSPA
+256 WAGSFGRLLAPC
-268 VDDPAEGDLL
+268 VDSPAEGDLL

-283 SHARIAAPRPPT
+283 SHGHVAAPRPAT
-295 AAPTS
+295 APPAS
-300 VAGRRALAQAVGAA
+300 VAGRRALAQAIGAA
-314 ALATQGRW
+314 ALAAQGRW
-322 SDAEPEFDAALVA
+322 SDAEPEFDAALAA
-335 LRKITGKRRGLMP
+335 LRKITGKRRGLVP
-348 PHVALPNVLGLLAQQ
+348 LSVALPNVLALLAQQ
-363 TPAHLDKALKFCLA
+363 TPAHLDKALKFCLT
-377 EGGKREP
+377 EGGKRDP
-384 VADHPLGT
+384 VLDHPLGA
-392 IALAIQMRLGAAP
+392 IALAIQMRLGAAA
-405 RDAKPFLP
+405 RDGKPFLP
-413 YGSQW
+413 FGSQW
-418 GYRGGGSRVVSPL
+418 GYRAASRVVSPL

-449 GLPPAEADAARNLKS
+449 GLPPAEADSAQNLKS
-464 AYEAAGL
+464 AYDAAGL
-471 EGLAEQLG
+471 DAMAEQLS
-479 AALRVLGGESA
+479 AALRVLGGEAA
-490 PSWFFVPAGLERWQV
+490 PAWFFVPAGLERWQV
-505 ALAALAA
+505 ALAALRA
-512 LGEPAATP
+512 LGEPATTP
-520 TAPAQAP
+520 GAPAGAP
-527 DTRIVWL
+527 DSRVVWL
-534 IDTGANG
+534 VETGDNG
-541 AIHGLVPHEQ
+541 AIRGLVPHEQ
-551 KRGVRGWGQLKE
+551 KRGPRGWGQLKE

-587 RQETFARALRLD
+587 RQETFGRALRLD
-599 LAQAMGALFNH
+599 LAQAMGALFGH
-610 PHVAFADAPDQFIEL
+610 PHVAFSDAPEQFIEL
-625 VEAGPELEVLDE
+625 VEAGPELEVVDE

-643 RMQPSLPVPNDAATA
+643 RMQPSLQVANDAAVA
-658 RWAGSEAEQKE
+658 RWAGSETEQKE

-682 PQRAKLIRLSA
+682 PQRARLIRLTA

-703 PTGLDIP
+703 PAGLDIP

-732 DDART
+732 DDAET

-742 ELPAE
+742 ELAAE
-747 SRLRAELQPVGDGL
+747 PRLRAELQPVGDGL

-773 YATAG
+773 YATVG

-802 RDLALERQHLEAVL
+802 RDLKLERRHLEGVL
-816 DTCPMLSELPPD
+816 DACAMLSELPQD

-834 LDAADDALALVE
+834 LDTADEALALVE

-857 DWPQGRPVRV
+857 DWPQGRPMRV
-867 TPGALDQ
+867 ATGALDQ
-874 LVLKVKTH
+874 LMLKVRTH

-898 VVGLQQLIAFA
+898 VVGLQQLITFA

-959 IAAPWLQAAMEGAQV
+959 IAAPWLQAAMAGAQV
-974 EHDAAYGARLMAL
+974 EHDAAYAARLVAL
-987 DEARRI
+987 DDARRV

-1068 ASRFAPSLRVHV
+1068 ALRFAPSLRVHV
-1080 YAERKWSPSPSG
+1080 YAERGSTS
-1092 TTDSPRGAGGL
+1092 
-1103 APERPSAAVAQA
+1103 ERASV
-1115 TYGDRSSIIAEM
+1115 IAEM

-1137 PMLQIDAEAF
+1137 PMLQIDGDAF
-1147 ANKLWATL
+1147 AGKLWATL

-1205 PGLLGTLAR
+1205 PGLLGTMAR

-1356 LALLREPLDAANIAY
+1356 LALLREPLDAAGIAY

-1479 QAMAAVPMARELL
+1479 EAVAAVPMARELL

-1497 DEPPP
+1497 DVPAE

>member
-1 MTLFPPD
+1 MADTRPD
-8 DDPFASLDTLARD
+8 DPLASLDAPGRD
-21 ALAALA
+21 ALCALA
-27 LGAIPRSR
+27 LGALPRSR
-35 TWVGDLLASPAL
+35 TWITDMLASPAV
-47 RAAGSVAPSMEALR
+47 RSPGSVAPSMELVKHTLMR
-61 LTLNRLEGVGLANE
+61 LQAAGLANE
-75 DERRPGVWTLPFNVY
+75 DERRAGVWALPLTVY
-90 VRTYADLLARVP
+90 PVVYASLLARVP
-102 VGALREALAHADGYT
+102 RAALQEALAHADAYSAT
-117 PASLG
+117 ALG
-122 RQSHGRFPTLG
+122 RQGHGRFPTLNAAVARVRLDAMYG
-133 AAIARLRL
+133 AAPVDLAQLL
-141 DVMNGAD
+141 D
-148 AVGLAH
+148 
-154 LLERLPPGLHDIPA
+154 RLPPGLHDIPA
-168 LLDAAI
+168 LLDGAL
-174 ADCVDERLFDR
+174 ADCIDETLFDR
-185 LHPALQG
+185 LHPAMQADLLG
-192 DVLAGALDR
+192 GALDR
-201 LGSVLQ
+201 LGVSLR
-207 TGVALGPAF
+207 TGIGLDAPF
-216 VRQRAAALV
+216 VRARAARLV
-225 NDEAT
+225 DDET
-230 PHTHGLRWSLA
+230 IPHTQGLRWSFA
-241 FDRLLADGAERRDPD
+241 FDRLQADGVEKRGAD
-256 WVASFGRLLSPA
+256 WVESFGRLLAPA
-268 VDDPAEGDLL
+268 IDAPDEGTLVDAL
-278 DAMRA
+278 RA
-283 SHARIAAPRPPT
+283 TRGFAAAAP
-295 AAPTS
+295 APANMPLAS
-300 VAGRRALAQAVGAA
+300 DASRRAMAQAIGAA

-322 SDAEPEFDAALVA
+322 SDAEPEFDAALAA
-335 LRKITGKRRGLMP
+335 LRKLTGKRRGLVP
-348 PHVALPNVLGLLAQQ
+348 LAVAVPNVLALLAQQ

-377 EGGKREP
+377 EGGKRDP
-384 VADHPLGT
+384 VLEHPLGA

-405 RDAKPFLP
+405 RDPKPFLP
-413 YGSQW
+413 YGLQW
-418 GYRGGGSRVVSPL
+418 GYRSTSRIVSPL
-431 DHNRWL
+431 DPNRWL

-449 GLPPAEADAARNLKS
+449 GLPPAEADAAATLKN
-464 AYEAAGL
+464 AYEAAGFD
-471 EGLAEQLG
+471 GLAEQLG
-479 AALRVLGGESA
+479 AALRVLGGEPA

-505 ALAALAA
+505 ALAALRA
-512 LGEPAATP
+512 LGEPATATATP
-520 TAPAQAP
+520 TAAPA
-527 DTRIVWL
+527 TRVVWL
-534 IDTGANG
+534 VETGDNG
-541 AIHGLVPHEQ
+541 AIRGLVPHEQ
-551 KRGVRGWGQLKE
+551 KRGPRGWGQLKE

-587 RQETFARALRLD
+587 RQETFGRGLRLD
-599 LAQAMGALFNH
+599 LAQAMGGLFNH
-610 PHVAFADAPDQFIEL
+610 PHVAFSDAPDQFIEL
-625 VEAGPELEVLDE
+625 VEAGPELEVVDE

-643 RMQPSLPVPNDAATA
+643 RMQPSLQVAADAATA

-682 PQRAKLIRLSA
+682 PQRARLIRLTA

-703 PTGLDIP
+703 PAGLDIP

-732 DDART
+732 DDAET

-742 ELPAE
+742 ELAPE

-773 YATAG
+773 YATVG

-802 RDLALERQHLEAVL
+802 RDLGLERQHLEAVL
-816 DTCPMLSELPPD
+816 DACPMLDELPPD

-867 TPGALDQ
+867 APGALDQ
-874 LVLKVKTH
+874 LTLKVRTH

-890 KLKVDEEL
+890 QLKVDEEL
-898 VVGLQQLIAFA
+898 VVSLQQLIGFA
-909 SEGKS
+909 TEGKS

-944 QTARANNPDEVRAPA
+944 QTARANHPDEVRAPA
-959 IAAPWLQAAMEGAQV
+959 IAAPWLQAAMEGARV
-974 EHDAAYGARLMAL
+974 EHDAAYAARLMAL
-987 DEARRI
+987 DDARRV

-1017 RLASAGLGACLADDM
+1017 RLAAAGLGACLADDM
-1032 GLGKTLQALAVML
+1032 GLGKTLQALAVLL
-1045 ARAANGPT
+1045 ARAANGPA

-1068 ASRFAPSLRVHV
+1068 AARFAPSLRVHV
-1080 YAERKWSPSPSG
+1080 YAEKGSTSER
-1092 TTDSPRGAGGL
+1092 AG
-1103 APERPSAAVAQA
+1103 V
-1115 TYGDRSSIIAEM
+1115 IAEM
-1127 GKHDVLLVSY
+1127 GRHDVLLVSY
-1137 PMLQIDAEAF
+1137 PMLQIDGAAF
-1147 ANKLWATL
+1147 ADKLWATL

-1226 HDRGAQRT
+1226 SDRGAQRT

-1275 EALRREALVAAEK
+1275 EALRREALLAAEK
-1288 SLSGDGAGQAHLNIL
+1288 SLSGDGAGQAHLNVL

-1335 LATEL
+1335 LAAEL

-1356 LALLREPLDAANIAY
+1356 LALLREPLDAAGIAY

-1376 STPSAER
+1376 STPAAER
-1383 TRRVDA
+1383 TKRVEA
-1389 FQNGEG
+1389 FQDGEG

-1447 YRLVNTGT
+1447 YRLVNGGT

-1470 ADSVLESDG
+1470 ADSVLEGDG
-1479 QAMAAVPMARELL
+1479 DAVAAVPMARELL

-1497 DEPPP
+1497 DELPE

>member
-1 MTLFPPD
+1 MATTLFD
-8 DDPFASLDTLARD
+8 DDPLAKLGGPARD
-21 ALAALA
+21 VLAALA
-27 LGAIPRSR
+27 LGALPRSR
-35 TWVGDLLASPAL
+35 TWVGDLLASPAA
-47 RAAGSVAPSMEALR
+47 RAPGSVAPSQELIRHTLAR
-61 LTLNRLEGVGLANE
+61 LQSEGLANE
-75 DERRPGVWTLPFNVY
+75 DERRPGFWTLPMNIY
-90 VRTYADLLARVP
+90 PALYAGLLERVP
-102 VGALREALAHADGYT
+102 QAALQDALAHADSYAAT
-117 PASLG
+117 SLA
-122 RQSHGRFPTLG
+122 RQGHGRFPTLG
-133 AAIARLRL
+133 AAIARVRL
-141 DVMNGAD
+141 DALCGAGP
-148 AVGLAH
+148 VELAQ
-154 LLERLPPGLHDIPA
+154 LLDRLPPGLHDIPA

-174 ADCVDERLFDR
+174 ADCVDETLFDR
-185 LHPALQG
+185 LHPGMQG
-192 DVLAGALDR
+192 DLLAGALDR
-201 LGSVLQ
+201 IGAALQ
-207 TGVALGPAF
+207 TGLDLGAAF
-216 VRQRAAALV
+216 VRERAARLV
-225 NDEAT
+225 ADETA
-230 PHTHGLRWSLA
+230 PHTHALRWSLA
-241 FDRLLADGAERRDPD
+241 FDRLLADGAERRDAD
-256 WVASFGRLLSPA
+256 WVASFGVLLAPA
-268 VDDPAEGDLL
+268 IDLPADGDLL

-283 SHARIAAPRPPT
+283 SHGHIAAPRPAT
-295 AAPTS
+295 AAPAS
-300 VAGRRALAQAVGAA
+300 PVGRRALAQAIGAA
-314 ALATQGRW
+314 ALALQGRW
-322 SDAEPEFDAALVA
+322 SDAEPEFDAALAA
-335 LRKITGKRRGLMP
+335 LRKVTGKRRGLVP
-348 PHVALPNVLGLLAQQ
+348 LSVALPNVLALLAQQ
-363 TPAHLDKALKFCLA
+363 TPAHLDKALKFCLT

-384 VADHPLGT
+384 VLETPLGA
-392 IALAIQMRLGAAP
+392 IALAIQMRLGVVP
-405 RDAKPFLP
+405 RDMKPFLP

-418 GYRGGGSRVVSPL
+418 GFRSAASRIVSPL
-431 DHNRWL
+431 DLGRWL

-449 GLPPAEADAARNLKS
+449 GLPPIEADSAQHLKS
-464 AYEAAGL
+464 AYDAAGL
-471 EGLAEQLG
+471 DALAEQLG
-479 AALRVLGGESA
+479 AALRVLGGEPA
-490 PSWFFVPAGLERWQV
+490 PAWFFVPAGLERWQV
-505 ALAALAA
+505 ALAALRA
-512 LGEPAATP
+512 LGEPAPAAAGAAS
-520 TAPAQAP
+520 APLS
-527 DTRIVWL
+527 RIVWL
-534 IDTGANG
+534 IETGDNG
-541 AIHGLVPHEQ
+541 AVRALVPHEH
-551 KRGVRGWGQLKE
+551 KRGPRGWGQLKE

-587 RQETFARALRLD
+587 RQETFGRGLRLD
-599 LAQAMGALFNH
+599 LAQAMGALFGH
-610 PHVAFADAPDQFIEL
+610 PHVAFADAPEQFIEL
-625 VEAGPELEVLDE
+625 VEAGPELEVVDE

-643 RMQPSLPVPNDAATA
+643 RMQPSLQVVNDAAVA

-682 PQRAKLIRLSA
+682 PQRAKLIRLTA

-732 DDART
+732 DDAQT

-747 SRLRAELQPVGDGL
+747 ARLRAELQPVGDGL

-773 YATAG
+773 YATVG

-802 RDLALERQHLEAVL
+802 RDLALERQHLEYVL
-816 DTCPMLSELPPD
+816 DACPMLPELPPE

-867 TPGALDQ
+867 AAGALDQ
-874 LVLKVKTH
+874 LMLKVKTH

-930 LRERVADIAAVTEK
+930 LRERVADIAVVAEK
-944 QTARANNPDEVRAPA
+944 QAGKANTTDELRVPT

-974 EHDAAYGARLMAL
+974 EHDAAYAARLMAL
-987 DEARRI
+987 DDARRI
-993 VPALPSTLQAE
+993 VPALPSTLQAQ

-1032 GLGKTLQALAVML
+1032 GLGKTLQALAIML

-1053 LVVMPTSLIGNWRSE
+1053 LVVMPTSLIGNWRAE
-1068 ASRFAPSLRVHV
+1068 ALRFAPSLRVHV
-1080 YAERKWSPSPSG
+1080 YAERGSTS
-1092 TTDSPRGAGGL
+1092 
-1103 APERPSAAVAQA
+1103 ERASV
-1115 TYGDRSSIIAEM
+1115 IAEM
-1127 GKHDVLLVSY
+1127 GKQDVLLVSY
-1137 PMLQIDAEAF
+1137 PMLQIDGEAF
-1147 ANKLWATL
+1147 AGKLWATL

-1205 PGLLGTLAR
+1205 PGLLGTMAR

-1245 RTKAQVLA
+1245 RTKAQVLS

-1288 SLSGDGAGQAHLNIL
+1288 SLAGDGAGQAHLNIL

-1356 LALLREPLDAANIAY
+1356 LALLREPLDAAGIAY

-1389 FQNGEG
+1389 FQGGEG

-1447 YRLVNTGT
+1447 YRLVNNGT

-1470 ADSVLESDG
+1470 ADSVLENDG
-1479 QAMAAVPMARELL
+1479 EAVAAVPMARELL
-1492 QLMRG
+1492 ALMRG
-1497 DEPPP
+1497 DELPE

>member
-1 MTLFPPD
+1 MPSATLPD
-8 DDPFASLDTLARD
+8 DPLAGLDAPARD

-27 LGAIPRSR
+27 LGALARSR
-35 TWVGDLLASPAL
+35 TWVTDALASPAV
-47 RAAGSVAPSMEALR
+47 RTPGSAAPSQELVRHSLAR
-61 LTLNRLEGVGLANE
+61 LQKAGLANE
-75 DERRPGVWTLPFNVY
+75 DERRPGFWTLPMNVY
-90 VRTYADLLARVP
+90 PVVYAALLARAP
-102 VGALREALAHADGYT
+102 QAALREALAHADAYAA
-117 PASLG
+117 ASLG

-133 AAIARLRL
+133 AAIARVRL
-141 DVMNGAD
+141 DASCGAGP
-148 AVGLAH
+148 VELAE
-154 LLERLPPGLHDIPA
+154 LLDRLPPGLHDIPA
-168 LLDAAI
+168 LLDTAL
-174 ADCVDERLFDR
+174 ADCVDEALFDR
-185 LHPALQG
+185 LHPAMQA
-192 DVLAGALDR
+192 DMLAGALDR
-201 LGSVLQ
+201 LGATLQ
-207 TGVALGPAF
+207 TGIGLGPAF
-216 VRQRAAALV
+216 VRERARALV
-225 NDEAT
+225 EHEDALLV
-230 PHTHGLRWSLA
+230 HGLRWSFAL
-241 FDRLLADGAERRDPD
+241 DRLLSDAADRRDAD
-256 WVASFGRLLSPA
+256 WVASFGRLLGPA
-268 VDDPAEGDLL
+268 IDMPLEGDLL
-278 DAMRA
+278 DVLRSSHGHLAVPGPAAVSPA
-283 SHARIAAPRPPT
+283 SL
-295 AAPTS
+295 
-300 VAGRRALAQAVGAA
+300 AGRRALAQAIGAA
-314 ALATQGRW
+314 ALAAQGRW
-322 SDAEPEFDAALVA
+322 SDAEPEFDTALAA
-335 LRKITGKRRGLMP
+335 LRKLSGKRRGLVP
-348 PHVALPNVLGLLAQQ
+348 PQVALAHVLALLAQQ

-384 VADHPLGT
+384 ALDHPLGA

-405 RDAKPFLP
+405 RELKPFLP
-413 YGSQW
+413 FGSQW
-418 GYRGGGSRVVSPL
+418 GYRAASRVVSPL
-431 DHNRWL
+431 DLNRWL

-449 GLPPAEADAARNLKS
+449 GLPPAEADSAQHLKS
-464 AYEAAGL
+464 AYESAGL
-471 EGLAEQLG
+471 DALVEQLG
-479 AALRVLGGESA
+479 AALRVLGGEPA
-490 PSWFFVPAGLERWQV
+490 PAWFFVPAGLERWQV
-505 ALAALAA
+505 ALAALRS
-512 LGEPAATP
+512 LGEPASG
-520 TAPAQAP
+520 PAAAAGAP
-527 DTRIVWL
+527 DSRIVWL
-534 IDTGANG
+534 IETGEHG
-541 AIHGLVPHEQ
+541 AIRALVPNEQ
-551 KRGVRGWGQLKE
+551 KRGARGWGALKE

-574 TLTPADAGIVRAI
+574 TLTPADAGVVRAL
-587 RQETFARALRLD
+587 RQETYGRGLRLD
-599 LAQAMGALFNH
+599 LAQAMGALFEH
-610 PHVAFADAPDQFIEL
+610 PHVAFSDAPGQFVEL

-643 RMQPSLPVPNDAATA
+643 RMQPALQVANDAAVA
-658 RWAGSEAEQKE
+658 RWAGSEAQQKE

-682 PQRAKLIRLSA
+682 PQRAKLVRLTA

-703 PTGLDIP
+703 PAGLDIP

-732 DDART
+732 DDAAT

-773 YATAG
+773 YAAVG
-778 PRLIPGRGRAR
+778 PRLVPGRGRAR

-802 RDLALERQHLEAVL
+802 RDLALERWHLDAIL
-816 DTCPMLSELPPD
+816 DTCTMLAELPPD

-834 LDAADDALALVE
+834 LDGADDSLALVE

-874 LVLKVKTH
+874 LMLKVKTR
-882 ENWLALDG
+882 ENWLELDG

-898 VVGLQQLIAFA
+898 VVGLQQLITFA
-909 SEGKS
+909 TEGKS

-959 IAAPWLQAAMEGAQV
+959 IAAPWLQAAMEGARV
-974 EHDAAYGARLMAL
+974 EHDAAYAARLMAL
-987 DEARRI
+987 DDARRI
-993 VPALPSTLQAE
+993 VPALPSTLQAQ

-1017 RLASAGLGACLADDM
+1017 RLAAAGLGACLADDM
-1032 GLGKTLQALAVML
+1032 GLGKTLQALAVLL
-1045 ARAANGPT
+1045 ARAANGPA
-1053 LVVMPTSLIGNWRSE
+1053 LVVVPTSLIGNWRSE
-1068 ASRFAPSLRVHV
+1068 ALRFAPSLRVHV
-1080 YAERKWSPSPSG
+1080 YAEQGSTSDRAQVI
-1092 TTDSPRGAGGL
+1092 AG
-1103 APERPSAAVAQA
+1103 
-1115 TYGDRSSIIAEM
+1115 M
-1127 GKHDVLLVSY
+1127 GRHDVLLVSY
-1137 PMLQIDAEAF
+1137 PMLQIDGEAF
-1147 ANKLWATL
+1147 AGKVWTTL

-1226 HDRGAQRT
+1226 NDRGAQRT

-1245 RTKAQVLA
+1245 RTKAQVLS

-1275 EALRREALVAAEK
+1275 EALRREALIAAEK

-1356 LALLREPLDAANIAY
+1356 LSLLREPLDEAGIAY

-1376 STPSAER
+1376 STPAAER
-1383 TRRVDA
+1383 TRRVEA

-1395 DLFLISLKAGGFGL
+1395 HLFLISLKAGGFGL

-1470 ADSVLESDG
+1470 ADSVLENDG
-1479 QAMAAVPMARELL
+1479 EAVAAVPMARELL
-1492 QLMRG
+1492 ALMRG
-1497 DEPPP
+1497 DAPPG

>member
-1 MTLFPPD
+1 MTLPD
-8 DDPFASLDTLARD
+8 DPLAGLDAPARD

-27 LGAIPRSR
+27 LGALARSR
-35 TWVGDLLASPAL
+35 TWVTDALASPAV
-47 RAAGSVAPSMEALR
+47 RTPGSVAPSQELVRHSLAR
-61 LTLNRLEGVGLANE
+61 LQKAGLANE
-75 DERRPGVWTLPFNVY
+75 DERRPGFWTLPLNVY
-90 VRTYADLLARVP
+90 PVVYATLLSRAP
-102 VGALREALAHADGYT
+102 QAALQEALAHADAYAS
-117 PASLG
+117 ASLG
-122 RQSHGRFPTLG
+122 RRSHGRFPTLG
-133 AAIARLRL
+133 AAIARVRL
-141 DVMNGAD
+141 DALCGAGP
-148 AVGLAH
+148 VELAE
-154 LLERLPPGLHDIPA
+154 LLDRLPPGLHDIPA
-168 LLDAAI
+168 LLDTAL
-174 ADCVDERLFDR
+174 ADCIDEALFDR
-185 LHPALQG
+185 LHPAMQA
-192 DVLAGALDR
+192 DMLAGALDR
-201 LGSVLQ
+201 LGAALQ
-207 TGVALGPAF
+207 TGIGLGPAF
-216 VRQRAAALV
+216 VRERAQALV
-225 NDEAT
+225 EREDALLV
-230 PHTHGLRWSLA
+230 HGLRWSLA
-241 FDRLLADGAERRDPD
+241 LDRLLSDGADRRDAG
-256 WVASFGRLLSPA
+256 WVASFGRLLGPA
-268 VDDPAEGDLL
+268 IDMPLEGDLL
-278 DAMRA
+278 DVLRDSHGHLAVPGPAAVSPA
-283 SHARIAAPRPPT
+283 SL
-295 AAPTS
+295 
-300 VAGRRALAQAVGAA
+300 AGRRALAQAIGAA
-314 ALATQGRW
+314 ALAAQGRW
-322 SDAEPEFDAALVA
+322 SDAEPEFDTALAA
-335 LRKITGKRRGLMP
+335 LRKLSGKRRGLVP
-348 PHVALPNVLGLLAQQ
+348 PSVALAHVLALLAQQ

-384 VADHPLGT
+384 ALDHPLGA
-392 IALAIQMRLGAAP
+392 IALAIRMRLGAAP
-405 RDAKPFLP
+405 RELKPFLP
-413 YGSQW
+413 FGSQW
-418 GYRGGGSRVVSPL
+418 GYRSASRVVSPL
-431 DHNRWL
+431 DLNRWL

-449 GLPPAEADAARNLKS
+449 GLPPAEADSAQHLKS
-464 AYEAAGL
+464 AYESAGL
-471 EGLAEQLG
+471 GALAEQLG
-479 AALRVLGGESA
+479 AALRVLGGEPA
-490 PSWFFVPAGLERWQV
+490 PAWFFVPAGLERWQV
-505 ALAALAA
+505 ALAALRS
-512 LGEPAATP
+512 LGEPAS
-520 TAPAQAP
+520 APAAAGTP
-527 DTRIVWL
+527 DSRIVWL
-534 IDTGANG
+534 IETGDHG
-541 AIHGLVPHEQ
+541 AIRALVPHEQ
-551 KRGVRGWGQLKE
+551 KRGARGWGALKE

-574 TLTPADAGIVRAI
+574 TLTPADAGVVRAL
-587 RQETFARALRLD
+587 RQETYGRGLRLD
-599 LAQAMGALFNH
+599 LAQAMGALFEH
-610 PHVAFADAPDQFIEL
+610 PHVAFSDAPGQFIEL

-643 RMQPSLPVPNDAATA
+643 RMQPALQVANDAAVA

-682 PQRAKLIRLSA
+682 PQRARLVRLTA

-703 PTGLDIP
+703 PAGLDIP

-732 DDART
+732 DDAAT

-773 YATAG
+773 YATSG
-778 PRLIPGRGRAR
+778 PRLVPGRGRAR

-802 RDLALERQHLEAVL
+802 RDLALERSHLESVL
-816 DTCPMLSELPPD
+816 DTCPMLAELPAD

-834 LDAADDALALVE
+834 LDGADDALALVE

-867 TPGALDQ
+867 SPGALDQ
-874 LVLKVKTH
+874 LMLKVKTR
-882 ENWLALDG
+882 ENWLELDG

-898 VVGLQQLIAFA
+898 VVGLQQLITFA
-909 SEGKS
+909 TEGKS

-959 IAAPWLQAAMEGAQV
+959 IAAPWLQAAMEGARV
-974 EHDAAYGARLMAL
+974 EHDAAYAARLMAL
-987 DEARRI
+987 DDARRI
-993 VPALPSTLQAE
+993 VPALPSTLQAQ

-1017 RLASAGLGACLADDM
+1017 RLAAAGLGACLADDM
-1032 GLGKTLQALAVML
+1032 GLGKTLQALAVLL
-1045 ARAANGPT
+1045 ARAASGPA
-1053 LVVMPTSLIGNWRSE
+1053 LVVVPTSLIGNWRSE
-1068 ASRFAPSLRVHV
+1068 ALRFAPSLRVHV
-1080 YAERKWSPSPSG
+1080 YAEQGSTNDRAQVI
-1092 TTDSPRGAGGL
+1092 AG
-1103 APERPSAAVAQA
+1103 
-1115 TYGDRSSIIAEM
+1115 M
-1127 GKHDVLLVSY
+1127 GRHDVLLVSY

-1147 ANKLWATL
+1147 AGKVWTTL

-1214 FNERFANLIERQ
+1214 FNERFAGLIERQ
-1226 HDRGAQRT
+1226 NDRGAQRT

-1275 EALRREALVAAEK
+1275 EALRREALIAAEK

-1356 LALLREPLDAANIAY
+1356 LSLLREPLDEAGIAY

-1376 STPSAER
+1376 STPAAER
-1383 TRRVDA
+1383 TRRVEA

-1395 DLFLISLKAGGFGL
+1395 HLFLISLKAGGFGL

-1479 QAMAAVPMARELL
+1479 ETVAAVPMARELL
-1492 QLMRG
+1492 SLMRG
-1497 DEPPP
+1497 DALPE

>member
-1 MTLFPPD
+1 MSDAST
-8 DDPFASLDTLARD
+8 DDPLAGLDAPARD

-27 LGAIPRSR
+27 LGATARSR
-35 TWVGDLLASPAL
+35 TWVSDALAMPAL
-47 RAAGSVAPSMEALR
+47 RTPGSVAPSQELVRHSLAR
-61 LTLNRLEGVGLANE
+61 LQKTGLANE
-75 DERRPGVWTLPFNVY
+75 DERRPGFWTLPLSVY
-90 VRTYADLLARVP
+90 PLVYAQLLARAP
-102 VGALREALAHADGYT
+102 QAGLQQALAHADAYDAAGI
-117 PASLG
+117 G
-122 RQSHGRFPTLG
+122 RQAHGRFPTLS
-133 AAIARLRL
+133 AAIARVRL
-141 DVMNGAD
+141 DAMCGAGPVD
-148 AVGLAH
+148 LAQ
-154 LLERLPPGLHDIPA
+154 LLDRLPPGLHDIPA
-168 LLDAAI
+168 LLDTAI
-174 ADCVDERLFDR
+174 ADCIAEPLFDR
-185 LHPALQG
+185 LHPAMQA

-201 LGSVLQ
+201 LGTTLQ
-207 TGVALGPAF
+207 TGLLLDAAF
-216 VRQRAAALV
+216 VRERARRLV
-225 NDEAT
+225 DDVASPNA
-230 PHTHGLRWSLA
+230 HGLRWSFA
-241 FDRLLADGAERRDPD
+241 FDRLLADGADRREPG
-256 WVASFGRLLSPA
+256 WAASFGELLAPA
-268 VDDPAEGDLL
+268 LDARDEGSLV

-283 SHARIAAPRPPT
+283 THGLAAAPPP
-295 AAPTS
+295 AAMPLANAAS
-300 VAGRRALAQAVGAA
+300 RQAIAQAIGAA

-322 SDAEPEFDAALVA
+322 SDAEPEFDAALAA
-335 LRKITGKRRGLMP
+335 LRKLTGKRRGLVP
-348 PHVALPNVLGLLAQQ
+348 PSVALPNVLALLAQQ

-384 VADHPLGT
+384 VHDHPLGA

-405 RDAKPFLP
+405 RDMKPFLP

-418 GYRGGGSRVVSPL
+418 GYRSASRVVSPL

-449 GLPPAEADAARNLKS
+449 GLPPGEADSAQKLKD
-464 AYEAAGL
+464 AYEAAGFD
-471 EGLAEQLG
+471 GLAEQLG
-479 AALRVLGGESA
+479 AALRVLGGEPA

-505 ALAALAA
+505 ALAALRS
-512 LGEPAATP
+512 LGEPAAAAP
-520 TAPAQAP
+520 TAGAATP
-527 DTRIVWL
+527 DTRVVWL
-534 IDTGANG
+534 VETGEHG
-541 AIHGLVPHEQ
+541 AIRGLVPNEQ
-551 KRGVRGWGQLKE
+551 KRGARGWGQLKE
-563 VPLSRLQRGAQ
+563 VPLSRLQRGA
-574 TLTPADAGIVRAI
+574 TALTPADAAIVRAI
-587 RQETFARALRLD
+587 RQESFARTLRLD
-599 LAQAMGALFNH
+599 LAQAVGALFGH
-610 PHVAFADAPDQFIEL
+610 PHVAFADAPEQFIEL

-643 RMQPSLPVPNDAATA
+643 RLQPALRVTPDAATP
-658 RWAGSEAEQKE
+658 RWAGSETEQKE

-682 PQRAKLIRLSA
+682 PQRAKVIRLSA

-732 DDART
+732 DDAGA

-742 ELPAE
+742 EVEPE

-761 QLRLVAAPFGAD
+761 QLRLVATPFGVD
-773 YATAG
+773 YAAVG

-802 RDLALERQHLEAVL
+802 RDLKREREHLESVL
-816 DTCPMLSELPPD
+816 DACPMLPPLPLD

-867 TPGALDQ
+867 DPGALGQ
-874 LVLKVKTH
+874 LTLKVRTH
-882 ENWLALDG
+882 EDWLALDG

-898 VVGLQQLIAFA
+898 VVGLQQLITFA

-930 LRERVADIAAVTEK
+930 LRERVADIAAVVDK
-944 QTARANNPDEVRAPA
+944 QTARANHPDEVRAPA
-959 IAAPWLQAAMEGAQV
+959 IAAPWLREAMEGARV
-974 EHDAAYGARLMAL
+974 EHDAAYAARLVAL
-987 DEARRI
+987 DEARRV
-993 VPALPSTLQAE
+993 VPALPSTLQAQ

-1032 GLGKTLQALAVML
+1032 GLGKTLQALAVLL
-1045 ARAANGPT
+1045 ARAANGPA

-1068 ASRFAPSLRVHV
+1068 ALRFAPSLRVHA
-1080 YAERKWSPSPSG
+1080 YGESG
-1092 TTDSPRGAGGL
+1092 S
-1103 APERPSAAVAQA
+1103 V
-1115 TYGDRSSIIAEM
+1115 GDRVHVIGEM

-1137 PMLQIDAEAF
+1137 PMLQIDGEAF
-1147 ANKLWATL
+1147 AGKVWTTL

-1205 PGLLGTLAR
+1205 PGLLGTLPR

-1226 HDRGAQRT
+1226 NDRNAQRT

-1356 LALLREPLDAANIAY
+1356 LALLREPLDAAGIAY

-1479 QAMAAVPMARELL
+1479 EAVTAVPMARELL

-1497 DEPPP
+1497 DERLE

>member
-1 MTLFPPD
+1 MADTHPD
-8 DDPFASLDTLARD
+8 DPLAALDAPARD

-27 LGAIPRSR
+27 LGALARSR
-35 TWVGDLLASPAL
+35 AWVIDLLASPAA
-47 RAAGSVAPSMEALR
+47 RTPGSVAPSQELVRHTLAR
-61 LTLNRLEGVGLANE
+61 LQSAGLANE
-75 DERRPGVWTLPFNVY
+75 DERRPGMWTLPMNVY
-90 VRTYADLLARVP
+90 PAAYAALLARVP
-102 VGALREALAHADGYT
+102 QQALQDALAHADAYAAG
-117 PASLG
+117 SIG
-122 RQSHGRFPTLG
+122 RQGHGRFPTLS
-133 AAIARLRL
+133 AAIARVRL
-141 DVMNGAD
+141 DAMCGAGPAD
-148 AVGLAH
+148 LAQ
-154 LLERLPPGLHDIPA
+154 LLDRLPPGLHDIPA
-168 LLDAAI
+168 LLDTAL
-174 ADCVDERLFDR
+174 ADCIDETLFDR
-185 LHPALQG
+185 LHPAMQG
-192 DVLAGALDR
+192 DLLAGALDR
-201 LGSVLQ
+201 LGATLQ
-207 TGVALGPAF
+207 TGIGLGAAF
-216 VRQRAAALV
+216 VRRRAATLV
-225 NDEAT
+225 EDEAS
-230 PHTHGLRWSLA
+230 PHVHGLRWSLA
-241 FDRLLADGAERRDPD
+241 FDRLLSDGADRRGPE
-256 WVASFGRLLSPA
+256 WAASFGGLLAPA
-268 VDDPAEGDLL
+268 VDAPAEGDLL
-278 DAMRA
+278 DALRS
-283 SHARIAAPRPPT
+283 SHGHHLAAPRPAT
-295 AAPTS
+295 APPAS
-300 VAGRRALAQAVGAA
+300 VVGRRALAQAIGAA
-314 ALATQGRW
+314 ALAAQGRW
-322 SDAEPEFDAALVA
+322 SDAEPEFDAALAA
-335 LRKITGKRRGLMP
+335 LRKITGKRRGVMP
-348 PHVALPNVLGLLAQQ
+348 PSVALPNVLALLAQQ

-377 EGGKREP
+377 EGGKRDP
-384 VADHPLGT
+384 VLDHPLGA

-405 RDAKPFLP
+405 RDMKPFLP
-413 YGSQW
+413 FGSQW
-418 GYRGGGSRVVSPL
+418 GYRAASRVVSPL

-449 GLPPAEADAARNLKS
+449 GLPPAEADSAQNLKS
-464 AYEAAGL
+464 AYDAAGFDA
-471 EGLAEQLG
+471 LAEQLG
-479 AALRVLGGESA
+479 AALRVLGGEPA
-490 PSWFFVPAGLERWQV
+490 PAWFFVPAGLERWQV
-505 ALAALAA
+505 ALAALRA
-512 LGEPAATP
+512 LGEPATTP
-520 TAPAQAP
+520 AAAAGAP
-527 DTRIVWL
+527 DSRVVWL
-534 IDTGANG
+534 IESGDNG
-541 AIHGLVPHEQ
+541 AIRALVPHEQ
-551 KRGVRGWGQLKE
+551 KRGPRGWGQLKE

-574 TLTPADAGIVRAI
+574 TLTPADAGVVRAI
-587 RQETFARALRLD
+587 RQETFGRNLRLD

-610 PHVAFADAPDQFIEL
+610 PHVAFSDAPEQFIEL
-625 VEAGPELEVLDE
+625 VEAGPELEVVDE

-643 RMQPSLPVPNDAATA
+643 RMQPALQVATDAATA

-682 PQRAKLIRLSA
+682 PQRAKLIRLTA

-732 DDART
+732 DDAET

-742 ELPAE
+742 ELAAE

-773 YATAG
+773 YATVG

-802 RDLALERQHLEAVL
+802 RDLKLERQHLEWVL
-816 DTCPMLSELPPD
+816 DTCPMLAELPAD

-834 LDAADDALALVE
+834 LDTADEALALVE

-857 DWPQGRPVRV
+857 DWPQGRPMRV
-867 TPGALDQ
+867 ASGALDQ
-874 LVLKVKTH
+874 LMLKVRTH

-959 IAAPWLQAAMEGAQV
+959 IAAPWLQAAMAGAQV
-974 EHDAAYGARLMAL
+974 EHDAAYAARLIAL
-987 DEARRI
+987 DDARRV
-993 VPALPSTLQAE
+993 VPVLPSTLQAE

-1080 YAERKWSPSPSG
+1080 YAERGSTSE
-1092 TTDSPRGAGGL
+1092 RAG
-1103 APERPSAAVAQA
+1103 V
-1115 TYGDRSSIIAEM
+1115 IAEM

-1137 PMLQIDAEAF
+1137 PMLQIDGEAF
-1147 ANKLWATL
+1147 AGKLWATL

-1205 PGLLGTLAR
+1205 PGLLGTMAR

-1356 LALLREPLDAANIAY
+1356 LALLREPLDAAGIAY

-1479 QAMAAVPMARELL
+1479 QAVTAVPMARELL

-1497 DEPPP
+1497 DERPE

>member
-1 MTLFPPD
+1 MTPAIPD
-8 DDPFASLDTLARD
+8 DPLAGLDAPARD

-27 LGAIPRSR
+27 LGALARSR
-35 TWVGDLLASPAL
+35 TWIGDALASPAL
-47 RAAGSVAPSMEALR
+47 RSPGSVAPSQELVRHTLAR
-61 LTLNRLEGVGLANE
+61 LQSAGLAN
-75 DERRPGVWTLPFNVY
+75 DDDRRPGFWTLPLNIYPVVY
-90 VRTYADLLARVP
+90 ASLLVRVP
-102 VGALREALAHADGYT
+102 LAALRDALAHADGYSA
-117 PASLG
+117 ASLG
-122 RQSHGRFPTLG
+122 RQAHGRFPTLA
-133 AAIARLRL
+133 AAIARVRL
-141 DVMNGAD
+141 DALSGAAPVD
-148 AVGLAH
+148 LAQ
-154 LLERLPPGLHDIPA
+154 LLDRLPPGLHDIPA
-168 LLDAAI
+168 LLDTAI
-174 ADCVDERLFDR
+174 ADCIAEPLFDR
-185 LHPALQG
+185 LHSAMQG
-192 DVLAGALDR
+192 DLLAGALDR
-201 LGSVLQ
+201 LGTSLN
-207 TGVALGPAF
+207 TGIGLDAAF
-216 VRQRAAALV
+216 VRDRAARLV
-225 NDEAT
+225 DDESA
-230 PHTHGLRWSLA
+230 PHTHGLRWSFA
-241 FDRLLADGAERRDPD
+241 FDRLMADGAERRGAD
-256 WVASFGRLLSPA
+256 WAASFGASLGPA
-268 VDDPAEGDLL
+268 IDAAPDGDLL
-278 DAMRA
+278 DAMRTA
-283 SHARIAAPRPPT
+283 HGPMTSPRGPALAPL
-295 AAPTS
+295 S
-300 VAGRRALAQAVGAA
+300 VAGRRALAQAIGAA

-322 SDAEPEFDAALVA
+322 SEAEPEFDAALAA
-335 LRKITGKRRGLMP
+335 LRKLTGKRRGLVP
-348 PHVALPNVLGLLAQQ
+348 LSVALPNVLALLAQQ
-363 TPAHLDKALKFCLA
+363 TPAHLDKALRFCLA
-377 EGGKREP
+377 EGGKRDP
-384 VADHPLGT
+384 VLDHPLGA

-418 GYRGGGSRVVSPL
+418 GYRSASRVVSPL

-449 GLPPAEADAARNLKS
+449 GLPPAEADAAQQLKS
-464 AYEAAGL
+464 AYESAGL
-471 EGLAEQLG
+471 TALAEQLD
-479 AALRVLGGESA
+479 AALRVLGGEPA
-490 PSWFFVPAGLERWQV
+490 PAWFFVPAGLERWQV
-505 ALAALAA
+505 ALAALRA
-512 LGEPAATP
+512 LGEPAQTP
-520 TAPAQAP
+520 ASAAAAP
-527 DTRIVWL
+527 DTRVVWL
-534 IDTGANG
+534 IETGDHG
-541 AIHGLVPHEQ
+541 AIRGLVPHEQ
-551 KRGVRGWGQLKE
+551 KRGPRGWGAQKE

-587 RQETFARALRLD
+587 RQETFGRGLRLD
-599 LAQAMGALFNH
+599 LAQAMGALFGH
-610 PHVAFADAPDQFIEL
+610 PHVAFTEAPEQFIEL
-625 VEAGPELEVLDE
+625 VEAGPELEVIDE

-643 RMQPSLPVPNDAATA
+643 RMQPSLQVANDAAVA

-682 PQRAKLIRLSA
+682 PQRAKLVRLTA

-732 DDART
+732 DDAET

-773 YATAG
+773 YAAVG
-778 PRLIPGRGRAR
+778 PRLVPGRGRAR
-789 VVATLKGESVGVQ
+789 VVATLKGERVGVQ
-802 RDLALERQHLEAVL
+802 RDLQLERVHLEAIL
-816 DTCPMLSELPPD
+816 DTCSMLPELPPD

-857 DWPQGRPVRV
+857 DWPQGKPVRV
-867 TPGALDQ
+867 YPGAMDQ
-874 LVLKVKTH
+874 LTLKVRTH

-898 VVGLQQLIAFA
+898 VVGLQQLITFA
-909 SEGKS
+909 TEGKS

-944 QTARANNPDEVRAPA
+944 QTARANSPDEVRVPS
-959 IAAPWLQAAMEGAQV
+959 IAAPWLQAAMEGARV
-974 EHDAAYGARLMAL
+974 EHDAAYAARLMAL

-1032 GLGKTLQALAVML
+1032 GLGKTLQALAVLL
-1045 ARAANGPT
+1045 ARAANGPA
-1053 LVVMPTSLIGNWRSE
+1053 LVVMPTSLLGNWRSE

-1080 YAERKWSPSPSG
+1080 YAERGSS
-1092 TTDSPRGAGGL
+1092 T
-1103 APERPSAAVAQA
+1103 ERASV
-1115 TYGDRSSIIAEM
+1115 IAEM

-1147 ANKLWATL
+1147 ADKLWATL

-1226 HDRGAQRT
+1226 HDRAAQRT

-1356 LALLREPLDAANIAY
+1356 LALLREPLDAAGIAY

-1434 RAHRIGQQRPVTV
+1434 RAHRIGQLRPVTV

-1455 LEEKILTLHQTKREL
+1455 LEERILTLHQTKREL

-1479 QAMAAVPMARELL
+1479 ETIAAVPQARELL

-1497 DEPPP
+1497 DESPE